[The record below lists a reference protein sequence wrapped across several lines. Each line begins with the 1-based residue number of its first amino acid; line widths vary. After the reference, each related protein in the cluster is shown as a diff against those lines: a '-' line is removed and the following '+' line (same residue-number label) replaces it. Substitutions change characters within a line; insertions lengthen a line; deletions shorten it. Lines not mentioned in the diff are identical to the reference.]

1 VSAPVDGTATA
12 APTGPRITGEDFRES
27 VRGIISPRRWA
38 RNVAHPL
45 KAVGEVAGSGPV
57 FALLILFG
65 LNCVDEL
72 DRTGFGILLPNV
84 RDAFGMSNTGILTLV
99 ALTLLGAFL
108 LQMPIAVWADRGNRV
123 FITLLGAATW
133 AAFSVMTGLS
143 TAIWM
148 LIIARAGAG
157 IGRAVVDPTHS
168 SLLSDWFPVD
178 RRPAVFSF
186 HRAANVLGQFL
197 GPLLAGGI
205 AYLTD
210 WRVPFLVFAVPTVVL
225 VVVGTRMKEP
235 IRGAQERLASGASAE
250 VVETE
255 EPVPSF
261 AESWR
266 LLWKIEVLRRIWYAV
281 PFLAVSLIG
290 FVSLASLLYSD
301 VYELD
306 ELQRGYLAA
315 VVEPFQLIGLA
326 IGARLG
332 TRLFLKDPSLI
343 FRLLRWVSFTAAA
356 LAAGFAYAP
365 NIGLAVVF
373 NILLTADLAILLP
386 GILAT
391 LSLAIPA
398 RARAVGFSVASWW
411 AIPGLALLPL
421 IGWIGDNWG
430 TRLGMLVMTPIL
442 LIGGLMISSGGS
454 VITRDIEDVWRSST
468 ARSQALLERR
478 EGRSK
483 LLLVRD
489 LNVGYDGLQ
498 VLFDVNMDVA
508 EGEVVAL
515 LGTNGAGKSTLLRAI
530 TGITE
535 ADFGAVIFDGRDIT
549 HAPPNEIAALGVA
562 SVPGGA
568 GVFPGLTVR
577 ENLRSAGWLVRRDR
591 RLMEERI
598 EEVLDVFP
606 ILRDRLEEPAS
617 NLSGGQQQMLALGMA
632 LLARPQLLIIDELS
646 LGLAPVVVSK
656 LAELVRQVAAGGTTV
671 LLVEQSVNV
680 ALGMAST
687 AYFMERG
694 RVQFSGPAEELL
706 ERPDLLRAVFL
717 TESALHGDGAPAA
730 NNGAATNGAATNGAA
745 TNRSGTAVPGAGAAA
760 PNGVVAPN
768 GASQPDGRGIERP
781 TVPAPTAPAAT
792 ASDTPALQ
800 LVGITRRFGGINA
813 VDDVSLE
820 VTPGEIVGL
829 IGQNGAGKTTIL
841 DLVSGFQPLDGGR
854 ILLAGRDV
862 SHLSPAHRARIGLGR
877 TFQGGRLFSGLT
889 VAETVAVSLDRS
901 VAVKDP
907 VNAALRLPAAYDS
920 EVAVGRR
927 VRQLLELFGLMDYR
941 DSFTAELS
949 TGTRRIVELACVVG
963 HQPSVLLL
971 DEPAGGVA
979 QKEVEQLGALL
990 RRICDELGC
999 AMLVIEH
1006 DMPLVAGL
1014 ADRLVALE
1022 TGAVIAEGE
1031 PAAVLAD
1038 PRVIASYL
1046 GDDQLAVARSG
1057 SRGGGSVG
1065 TGAGDEVPG
1074 GT

>member
-1 VSAPVDGTATA
+1 MNGAGHHGVTE
-12 APTGPRITGEDFRES
+12 PRISAEDLRES
-27 VRGIISPRRWA
+27 VRGIVSPRRWSA
-38 RNVAHPL
+38 TLAHPIR
-45 KAVGEVAGSGPV
+45 AVGEVAGSGPV

-108 LQMPIAVWADRGNRV
+108 MQMPIAVWADRGNRV

-133 AAFSVMTGLS
+133 AAFSIMTGLS

-148 LIIARAGAG
+148 LIVARAGAG
-157 IGRAVVDPTHS
+157 IGRAVVDPTHA

-210 WRVPFLVFAVPTVVL
+210 WRVPFLVFAVPTVIL
-225 VVVGTRMKEP
+225 VVLGTRMKEP
-235 IRGAQERLASGASAE
+235 IRGAQERRASGASDE

-255 EPVPSF
+255 EPIPSF

-301 VYELD
+301 VYRLD

-315 VVEPFQLIGLA
+315 VVEPFQLLGLA
-326 IGARLG
+326 VGARLG
-332 TRLFLKDPSLI
+332 TRLFLKSPALI
-343 FRLLRWVSFTAAA
+343 FRLLRWVSFIAAA

-365 NIGLAVVF
+365 NIAVAVVF
-373 NILLTADLAILLP
+373 NVLLTADLAILLP

-442 LIGGLMISSGGS
+442 LVGGLMISSGGS
-454 VITRDIEDVWRSST
+454 VIQRDIEDVWKSST

-478 EGRSK
+478 AGRSK

-498 VLFDVNMDVA
+498 VLFDVNMEIA
-508 EGEVVAL
+508 EGEIVAL

-562 SVPGGA
+562 SMPGGA
-568 GVFPGLTVR
+568 GVFPGLSVR

-591 RLMEERI
+591 PVLDARTA
-598 EEVLDVFP
+598 EVLEVFP
-606 ILRDRLEEPAS
+606 VLAERLEEPAS
-617 NLSGGQQQMLALGMA
+617 NLSGGQQQMLALAMA
-632 LLARPQLLIIDELS
+632 LLSRPKLLIIDELS
-646 LGLAPVVVSK
+646 LGLAPVVVGK
-656 LAELVRQVAAGGTTV
+656 LVELVREVAAGGTTV

-680 ALGMAST
+680 ALGMAGT

-706 ERPDLLRAVFL
+706 NRPDLLRAVFL
-717 TESALHGDGAPAA
+717 AESVAAAGANDGASGG
-730 NNGAATNGAATNGAA
+730 NGTGPDT
-745 TNRSGTAVPGAGAAA
+745 RPEEPPIGAG
-760 PNGVVAPN
+760 
-768 GASQPDGRGIERP
+768 
-781 TVPAPTAPAAT
+781 
-792 ASDTPALQ
+792 PALE
-800 LVGITRRFGGINA
+800 LVAVTRRFGGINA
-813 VDDVSLE
+813 VDQVSLS
-820 VTPGEIVGL
+820 VAPGEIVGL

-841 DLVSGFQPLDGGR
+841 DLISGFQPLDGGR
-854 ILLAGRDV
+854 ILLNGYDL
-862 SHLSPAHRARIGLGR
+862 SHLSAAHRARHGLGR
-877 TFQGGRLFSGLT
+877 TFQGGRLFPGLT

-907 VNAALRLPAAYDS
+907 INAALRLPAAHDS

-941 DSFTAELS
+941 DSFTSELS

-990 RRICDELGC
+990 GRIRSELGC

-1022 TGAVIAEGE
+1022 TGAVIAEGA
-1031 PAAVLAD
+1031 PTDVLAD

-1046 GDDQLAVARSG
+1046 GDDHLAVARSG
-1057 SRGGGSVG
+1057 H
-1065 TGAGDEVPG
+1065 TN
-1074 GT
+1074 

>member
-1 VSAPVDGTATA
+1 MNGAGHHGVTE
-12 APTGPRITGEDFRES
+12 PRISAEDLRES
-27 VRGIISPRRWA
+27 VRGIVSPRRWA
-38 RNVAHPL
+38 ATLAHPIR
-45 KAVGEVAGSGPV
+45 AVGEVAGSGPV

-99 ALTLLGAFL
+99 ALTMLGAFL
-108 LQMPIAVWADRGNRV
+108 MQMPIAVWADRGNRV

-133 AAFSVMTGLS
+133 AAFSIMTGLS

-148 LIIARAGAG
+148 LIVARAGAG
-157 IGRAVVDPTHS
+157 IGRAVVDPTHA

-210 WRVPFLVFAVPTVVL
+210 WRVPFLVFAVPTVIL
-225 VVVGTRMKEP
+225 VVLGTRMKEP
-235 IRGAQERLASGASAE
+235 IRGAQERRASGASDE

-255 EPVPSF
+255 EPIPSF

-301 VYELD
+301 VYRLD

-315 VVEPFQLIGLA
+315 VVEPFQLLGLA
-326 IGARLG
+326 VGARLG
-332 TRLFLKDPSLI
+332 TRLFLKSPALI
-343 FRLLRWVSFTAAA
+343 FRLLRWVSFVAAA

-365 NIGLAVVF
+365 NIAVAVVF
-373 NILLTADLAILLP
+373 NVLLTADLAILLP

-442 LIGGLMISSGGS
+442 LVGGLMISSGGS
-454 VITRDIEDVWRSST
+454 VIQRDIEDVWKSST

-478 EGRSK
+478 AGRSK

-498 VLFDVNMDVA
+498 VLFDVNMEIA
-508 EGEVVAL
+508 EGEIVAL

-562 SVPGGA
+562 SMPGGA
-568 GVFPGLTVR
+568 GVFPGLSVR

-591 RLMEERI
+591 PELDARTA
-598 EEVLDVFP
+598 EVLEVFP
-606 ILRDRLEEPAS
+606 VLAERLEEPAS
-617 NLSGGQQQMLALGMA
+617 NLSGGQQQMLALAMA
-632 LLARPQLLIIDELS
+632 LLSRPKLLIIDELS
-646 LGLAPVVVSK
+646 LGLAPVVVGK
-656 LAELVRQVAAGGTTV
+656 LAELVRDVAAGGTTV

-680 ALGMAST
+680 ALGMAGT

-694 RVQFSGPAEELL
+694 RVQFSGPAAELL
-706 ERPDLLRAVFL
+706 NRPDLLRAVFL
-717 TESALHGDGAPAA
+717 AESVAAAGANDGGTGNGTGPDARPAQ
-730 NNGAATNGAATNGAA
+730 
-745 TNRSGTAVPGAGAAA
+745 PPIGAGPAMEL
-760 PNGVVAPN
+760 VA
-768 GASQPDGRGIERP
+768 
-781 TVPAPTAPAAT
+781 V
-792 ASDTPALQ
+792 
-800 LVGITRRFGGINA
+800 TRRFGGINA
-813 VDDVSLE
+813 VDQVSLS
-820 VTPGEIVGL
+820 VAPGEIVGL

-841 DLVSGFQPLDGGR
+841 DLISGFQPLDGGR
-854 ILLAGRDV
+854 ILLNGHDL
-862 SHLSPAHRARIGLGR
+862 SHLSAAQRARHGLGR

-907 VNAALRLPAAYDS
+907 INAALRLPAAHDS
-920 EVAVGRR
+920 ELAIGRR

-990 RRICDELGC
+990 GRIRSELGC

-1022 TGAVIAEGE
+1022 TGAVIAEGT
-1031 PAAVLAD
+1031 PSDVLAD

-1046 GDDQLAVARSG
+1046 GDDHLAVARSG
-1057 SRGGGSVG
+1057 H
-1065 TGAGDEVPG
+1065 TN
-1074 GT
+1074 

>member
-1 VSAPVDGTATA
+1 MNGAGHHGVTE
-12 APTGPRITGEDFRES
+12 PRISAEDLRES
-27 VRGIISPRRWA
+27 VRGIVSPRRWA
-38 RNVAHPL
+38 ATLAHPIR
-45 KAVGEVAGSGPV
+45 AVGEVAGSGPV

-99 ALTLLGAFL
+99 ALTMLGAFL
-108 LQMPIAVWADRGNRV
+108 MQMPIAVWADRGNRV

-133 AAFSVMTGLS
+133 AAFSIMTGLS

-148 LIIARAGAG
+148 LIVARAGAG
-157 IGRAVVDPTHS
+157 IGRAVVDPTHA

-210 WRVPFLVFAVPTVVL
+210 WRVPFLVFAVPTVIL
-225 VVVGTRMKEP
+225 VVLGTRMKEP
-235 IRGAQERLASGASAE
+235 IRGAQERRASGASDE

-255 EPVPSF
+255 EPIPSF

-301 VYELD
+301 VYRLD

-315 VVEPFQLIGLA
+315 VVEPFQLLGLA
-326 IGARLG
+326 VGARLG
-332 TRLFLKDPSLI
+332 TRLFLKSPALI
-343 FRLLRWVSFTAAA
+343 FRLLRWVSFIAAV

-365 NIGLAVVF
+365 NIAVAVVF

-442 LIGGLMISSGGS
+442 LVGGLMISSGGS
-454 VITRDIEDVWRSST
+454 VIQRDIEDVWKSST

-478 EGRSK
+478 AGRSK

-498 VLFDVNMDVA
+498 VLFDVNMEIA
-508 EGEVVAL
+508 EGEIVAL

-562 SVPGGA
+562 SMPGGA
-568 GVFPGLTVR
+568 GVFPGLSVR

-591 RLMEERI
+591 PELDARTA
-598 EEVLDVFP
+598 EVLEVFP
-606 ILRDRLEEPAS
+606 VLAERLEEPAS
-617 NLSGGQQQMLALGMA
+617 NLSGGQQQMLALAMA
-632 LLARPQLLIIDELS
+632 LLSRPKLLIIDELS
-646 LGLAPVVVSK
+646 LGLAPVVVGK
-656 LAELVRQVAAGGTTV
+656 LAELVRDVAAGGTTV

-680 ALGMAST
+680 ALGMAGT

-706 ERPDLLRAVFL
+706 NRPDLLRAVFL
-717 TESALHGDGAPAA
+717 AESVAAAGANDGGTGNGTGSDARPAP
-730 NNGAATNGAATNGAA
+730 
-745 TNRSGTAVPGAGAAA
+745 PPIGAG
-760 PNGVVAPN
+760 
-768 GASQPDGRGIERP
+768 
-781 TVPAPTAPAAT
+781 
-792 ASDTPALQ
+792 PALE
-800 LVGITRRFGGINA
+800 LVAVTRRFGGINA
-813 VDDVSLE
+813 VDQVSLS
-820 VTPGEIVGL
+820 VAPGEIVGL

-841 DLVSGFQPLDGGR
+841 DLISGFQPLDGGR
-854 ILLAGRDV
+854 ILLNGHDL
-862 SHLSPAHRARIGLGR
+862 SHLSAAQRARHGLGR

-907 VNAALRLPAAYDS
+907 INAALRLPAAHDS
-920 EVAVGRR
+920 ELAIGRR

-990 RRICDELGC
+990 GRIRSELGC

-1022 TGAVIAEGE
+1022 TGAVIAEGT
-1031 PAAVLAD
+1031 PTDVLAD

-1046 GDDQLAVARSG
+1046 GDDHLAVARSG
-1057 SRGGGSVG
+1057 H
-1065 TGAGDEVPG
+1065 TN
-1074 GT
+1074 

>member
-1 VSAPVDGTATA
+1 MSAPVDTVPEAE
-12 APTGPRITGEDFRES
+12 GPRITREDFRES
-27 VRGIISPRRWA
+27 VRGIVSPRRWA
-38 RNVAHPL
+38 RNVAHPI

-57 FALLILFG
+57 FALLVLFG

-108 LQMPIAVWADRGNRV
+108 MQMPIAIWADRGNRV

-148 LIIARAGAG
+148 LIVARAGAG

-168 SLLSDWFPVD
+168 SLLSDWFAVD

-225 VVVGTRMKEP
+225 VIVGTRMKEP
-235 IRGAQERLASGASAE
+235 LRGAQERRASGASEE

-255 EPVPSF
+255 EPIPSF

-266 LLWKIEVLRRIWYAV
+266 LLWKIDVLRRIWYAV

-301 VYELD
+301 VYDLD

-315 VVEPFQLIGLA
+315 VVAPVQLIGLA

-332 TRLFLKDPSLI
+332 TRLFLKDPALI
-343 FRLLRWVSFTAAA
+343 FRLLRWVSFTAAI

-365 NIGLAVVF
+365 TIGLAVVF

-442 LIGGLMISSGGS
+442 LVGGLMISSGGS
-454 VITRDIEDVWRSST
+454 VIKRDIEDVWKSST

-478 EGRSK
+478 AGRSK

-498 VLFDVNMDVA
+498 VLFDVNMDIA

-577 ENLRSAGWLVRRDR
+577 ENLRSAGWLVRKDR
-591 RLMEERI
+591 ALMEQRVD
-598 EEVLDVFP
+598 EVLEVFP
-606 ILRDRLEEPAS
+606 ILRERLDEPAS

-632 LLARPQLLIIDELS
+632 LLARPKLLIIDELS
-646 LGLAPVVVSK
+646 LGLAPVVVAK
-656 LAELVRQVAAGGTTV
+656 LAELVREVAAAGTTV

-694 RVQFSGPAEELL
+694 KVQFSGPAEELL
-706 ERPDLLRAVFL
+706 DRPDLLRAVFL
-717 TESALHGDGAPAA
+717 SESALHGNGAAP
-730 NNGAATNGAATNGAA
+730 NGAATPNGSGNGTVAE
-745 TNRSGTAVPGAGAAA
+745 PAA
-760 PNGVVAPN
+760 PNGQAAPVAAAP
-768 GASQPDGRGIERP
+768 GADA
-781 TVPAPTAPAAT
+781 APTE
-792 ASDTPALQ
+792 PALQ
-800 LVGITRRFGGINA
+800 LIGLTRRFGGINA
-813 VDDVSLE
+813 VDGVSLD
-820 VTPGEIVGL
+820 VAPGEIVGL

-854 ILLAGRDV
+854 ILIGGRDL
-862 SHLSPAHRARIGLGR
+862 SHLSAAQRARIGLGR
-877 TFQGGRLFSGLT
+877 TFQGGRLFAGLT

-907 VNAALRLPAAYDS
+907 INAALRLPASYDS

-990 RRICDELGC
+990 RRIRDELGC

-1022 TGAVIAEGE
+1022 TGAVIAEGD
-1031 PAAVLAD
+1031 PTAVLTD
-1038 PRVIASYL
+1038 PRVVASYL

-1057 SRGGGSVG
+1057 STASWADGDGG
-1065 TGAGDEVPG
+1065 
-1074 GT
+1074 

>member
-1 VSAPVDGTATA
+1 MNGAGHHGVTE
-12 APTGPRITGEDFRES
+12 PRISAEDLRES
-27 VRGIISPRRWA
+27 VRGIVSPRRWSA
-38 RNVAHPL
+38 TLAHPIR
-45 KAVGEVAGSGPV
+45 AVGEVAGSGPV
-57 FALLILFG
+57 YALLILFG

-108 LQMPIAVWADRGNRV
+108 MQMPIAVWADRGNRV

-133 AAFSVMTGLS
+133 AAFSIMTGLS

-148 LIIARAGAG
+148 LIVARAGAG
-157 IGRAVVDPTHS
+157 IGRAVVDPTHA

-210 WRVPFLVFAVPTVVL
+210 WRVPFLVFAVPTVIL
-225 VVVGTRMKEP
+225 VVLGTRMKEP
-235 IRGAQERLASGASAE
+235 IRGAQERRASGASDE

-255 EPVPSF
+255 EPIPSF

-301 VYELD
+301 VYRLD

-315 VVEPFQLIGLA
+315 VVEPFQLLGLA
-326 IGARLG
+326 VGARLG
-332 TRLFLKDPSLI
+332 TRLFLKSPALI
-343 FRLLRWVSFTAAA
+343 FRLLRWVSFIAAA

-365 NIGLAVVF
+365 NIAVAVVF
-373 NILLTADLAILLP
+373 NVLLTADLAILLP

-442 LIGGLMISSGGS
+442 LVGGLMISSGGS
-454 VITRDIEDVWRSST
+454 VIQRDIEDVWKSST

-478 EGRSK
+478 AGRSK

-498 VLFDVNMDVA
+498 VLFDVNMEIA
-508 EGEVVAL
+508 EGEIVAL

-562 SVPGGA
+562 SMPGGA
-568 GVFPGLTVR
+568 GVFPGLSVR

-591 RLMEERI
+591 PVLDARTA
-598 EEVLDVFP
+598 EVLEVFP
-606 ILRDRLEEPAS
+606 VLAERLEEPAS
-617 NLSGGQQQMLALGMA
+617 NLSGGQQQMLALAMA
-632 LLARPQLLIIDELS
+632 LLSRPKLLIIDELS
-646 LGLAPVVVSK
+646 LGLAPVVVGK
-656 LAELVRQVAAGGTTV
+656 LAELVREVAAGGTTV

-680 ALGMAST
+680 ALGMAGT

-706 ERPDLLRAVFL
+706 NRPDLLRAVFL
-717 TESALHGDGAPAA
+717 AESVAAAGANDGANGGNGTGPDTRPAEPPINA
-730 NNGAATNGAATNGAA
+730 
-745 TNRSGTAVPGAGAAA
+745 
-760 PNGVVAPN
+760 
-768 GASQPDGRGIERP
+768 D
-781 TVPAPTAPAAT
+781 
-792 ASDTPALQ
+792 PALE
-800 LVGITRRFGGINA
+800 LVAVTRRFGGINA
-813 VDDVSLE
+813 VDQVSLSIA
-820 VTPGEIVGL
+820 PGEIVGL

-841 DLVSGFQPLDGGR
+841 DLISGFQPLDGGR
-854 ILLAGRDV
+854 ILLNGHDL
-862 SHLSPAHRARIGLGR
+862 SHLSAAQRARHGLGR

-907 VNAALRLPAAYDS
+907 INAALRLPAAHDS

-990 RRICDELGC
+990 GRIRSELGC

-1022 TGAVIAEGE
+1022 TGAVIAEGA
-1031 PAAVLAD
+1031 PTDVLAD

-1046 GDDQLAVARSG
+1046 GDDHLAVARSG
-1057 SRGGGSVG
+1057 H
-1065 TGAGDEVPG
+1065 TN
-1074 GT
+1074 

>member
-1 VSAPVDGTATA
+1 MNGAGHHGVTE
-12 APTGPRITGEDFRES
+12 PRISAEDLRES
-27 VRGIISPRRWA
+27 VRGIVSPRRWA
-38 RNVAHPL
+38 ATLAHPIR
-45 KAVGEVAGSGPV
+45 AVGEVAGSGPV

-99 ALTLLGAFL
+99 ALTMLGAFL
-108 LQMPIAVWADRGNRV
+108 MQMPIAVWADRGNRV

-133 AAFSVMTGLS
+133 AAFSIMTGLS

-148 LIIARAGAG
+148 LIVARAGAG
-157 IGRAVVDPTHS
+157 IGRAVVDPTHA

-210 WRVPFLVFAVPTVVL
+210 WRVPFLVFAVPTVIL
-225 VVVGTRMKEP
+225 VVLGTRMKEP
-235 IRGAQERLASGASAE
+235 IRGAQERRASGASDE

-255 EPVPSF
+255 EPIPSF

-301 VYELD
+301 VYRLD

-315 VVEPFQLIGLA
+315 VVEPFQLLGLA
-326 IGARLG
+326 VGARLG
-332 TRLFLKDPSLI
+332 TRLFLKSPALI
-343 FRLLRWVSFTAAA
+343 FRLLRWVSFIAAV

-365 NIGLAVVF
+365 NIAVAVVF

-442 LIGGLMISSGGS
+442 LVGGLMISSGGS
-454 VITRDIEDVWRSST
+454 VIQRDIEDVWKSST

-478 EGRSK
+478 AGRSK

-498 VLFDVNMDVA
+498 VLFDVNMEIA
-508 EGEVVAL
+508 EGEIVAL

-562 SVPGGA
+562 SMPGGA
-568 GVFPGLTVR
+568 GVFPGLSVR

-591 RLMEERI
+591 PELDARTA
-598 EEVLDVFP
+598 EVLEVFP
-606 ILRDRLEEPAS
+606 VLAERLEEPAS
-617 NLSGGQQQMLALGMA
+617 NLSGGQQQMLALAMA
-632 LLARPQLLIIDELS
+632 LLSRPKLLIIDELS
-646 LGLAPVVVSK
+646 LGLAPVVVGK
-656 LAELVRQVAAGGTTV
+656 LAELVRDVAAGGTTV

-680 ALGMAST
+680 ALGMAGT

-706 ERPDLLRAVFL
+706 NRPDLLRAVFL
-717 TESALHGDGAPAA
+717 AESVAAAGANDGGTGNGTGSDARPAP
-730 NNGAATNGAATNGAA
+730 
-745 TNRSGTAVPGAGAAA
+745 PPIGAG
-760 PNGVVAPN
+760 
-768 GASQPDGRGIERP
+768 
-781 TVPAPTAPAAT
+781 
-792 ASDTPALQ
+792 PALE
-800 LVGITRRFGGINA
+800 LVAVTRRFGGINA
-813 VDDVSLE
+813 VDQVSLS
-820 VTPGEIVGL
+820 VAPGEIVGL

-841 DLVSGFQPLDGGR
+841 DLISGFQPLDGGR
-854 ILLAGRDV
+854 ILLNGHDL
-862 SHLSPAHRARIGLGR
+862 SHLSAAQRARHGLGR

-907 VNAALRLPAAYDS
+907 INAALRLPAAHDS
-920 EVAVGRR
+920 EVAIGRR

-990 RRICDELGC
+990 GRIRSELGC

-1022 TGAVIAEGE
+1022 TGAVIAEGT
-1031 PAAVLAD
+1031 PTDVLAD

-1046 GDDQLAVARSG
+1046 GDDHLAVARSG
-1057 SRGGGSVG
+1057 H
-1065 TGAGDEVPG
+1065 TN
-1074 GT
+1074 

>member
-1 VSAPVDGTATA
+1 MNGAGHHGVTE
-12 APTGPRITGEDFRES
+12 PRISAEDLRES
-27 VRGIISPRRWA
+27 VRGIVSPRRWSA
-38 RNVAHPL
+38 TLAHPIR
-45 KAVGEVAGSGPV
+45 AVGEVAGSGPV
-57 FALLILFG
+57 YALLILFG

-108 LQMPIAVWADRGNRV
+108 MQMPIAVWADRGNRV

-133 AAFSVMTGLS
+133 AAFSIMTGLS

-148 LIIARAGAG
+148 LIVARAGAG
-157 IGRAVVDPTHS
+157 IGRAVVDPTHA

-210 WRVPFLVFAVPTVVL
+210 WRVPFLVFAVPTVIL
-225 VVVGTRMKEP
+225 VVLGTRMKEP
-235 IRGAQERLASGASAE
+235 IRGAQERRASGASDE

-255 EPVPSF
+255 EPIPSF

-301 VYELD
+301 VYRLD

-315 VVEPFQLIGLA
+315 VVEPFQLLGLA
-326 IGARLG
+326 VGARLG
-332 TRLFLKDPSLI
+332 TRLFLKSPALI
-343 FRLLRWVSFTAAA
+343 FRLLRWVSFVAAA

-365 NIGLAVVF
+365 NIAVAVVF
-373 NILLTADLAILLP
+373 NVLLTADLAILLP

-442 LIGGLMISSGGS
+442 LVGGLMISSGGS
-454 VITRDIEDVWRSST
+454 VIQRDIEDVWKSST

-478 EGRSK
+478 AGRSK

-498 VLFDVNMDVA
+498 VLFDVNMEIA
-508 EGEVVAL
+508 EGEIVAL

-562 SVPGGA
+562 SMPGGA
-568 GVFPGLTVR
+568 GVFPGLSVR

-591 RLMEERI
+591 PVLDARTA
-598 EEVLDVFP
+598 EVLEVFP
-606 ILRDRLEEPAS
+606 VLAERLEEPAS
-617 NLSGGQQQMLALGMA
+617 NLSGGQQQMLALAMA
-632 LLARPQLLIIDELS
+632 LLSRPKLLIIDELS
-646 LGLAPVVVSK
+646 LGLAPVVVGK
-656 LAELVRQVAAGGTTV
+656 LAELVREVAAGGTTV

-680 ALGMAST
+680 ALGMAGT

-706 ERPDLLRAVFL
+706 NRPDLLRAVFL
-717 TESALHGDGAPAA
+717 AESVAAAGANDGASGG
-730 NNGAATNGAATNGAA
+730 NGTGPDT
-745 TNRSGTAVPGAGAAA
+745 RPEEPPIGAG
-760 PNGVVAPN
+760 
-768 GASQPDGRGIERP
+768 
-781 TVPAPTAPAAT
+781 
-792 ASDTPALQ
+792 PALE
-800 LVGITRRFGGINA
+800 LVAVTRRFGGINA
-813 VDDVSLE
+813 VDQVSLS
-820 VTPGEIVGL
+820 VAPGEIVGL

-841 DLVSGFQPLDGGR
+841 DLISGFQPLDGGR
-854 ILLAGRDV
+854 ILLNGHDL
-862 SHLSPAHRARIGLGR
+862 SHLSAAQRARHGLGR

-907 VNAALRLPAAYDS
+907 INAALRLPAAHDS

-990 RRICDELGC
+990 GRIRSELGC

-1022 TGAVIAEGE
+1022 TGAVIAEGA
-1031 PAAVLAD
+1031 PTDVLAD

-1046 GDDQLAVARSG
+1046 GDDHLAVARSG
-1057 SRGGGSVG
+1057 H
-1065 TGAGDEVPG
+1065 TN
-1074 GT
+1074 

>member
-1 VSAPVDGTATA
+1 MNGAGHHGVTE
-12 APTGPRITGEDFRES
+12 PRISAEDLRES
-27 VRGIISPRRWA
+27 VRGIVSPRRWA
-38 RNVAHPL
+38 ATLAHPIR
-45 KAVGEVAGSGPV
+45 AVGEVAGSGPV

-99 ALTLLGAFL
+99 ALTMLGAFL
-108 LQMPIAVWADRGNRV
+108 MQMPIAVWADRGNRV

-133 AAFSVMTGLS
+133 AAFSIMTGLS

-148 LIIARAGAG
+148 LIVARAGAG
-157 IGRAVVDPTHS
+157 IGRAVVDPTHA

-210 WRVPFLVFAVPTVVL
+210 WRVPFLVFAVPTVIL
-225 VVVGTRMKEP
+225 VVLGTRMKEP
-235 IRGAQERLASGASAE
+235 IRGAQERRASGASDE

-255 EPVPSF
+255 EPIPSF

-301 VYELD
+301 VYRLD

-315 VVEPFQLIGLA
+315 VVEPFQLLGLA
-326 IGARLG
+326 VGARLG
-332 TRLFLKDPSLI
+332 TRLFLKSPALI
-343 FRLLRWVSFTAAA
+343 FRLLRWVSFVAAA

-365 NIGLAVVF
+365 NIAVAVVF
-373 NILLTADLAILLP
+373 NVLLTADLAILLP

-442 LIGGLMISSGGS
+442 LVGGLMISSGGS
-454 VITRDIEDVWRSST
+454 VIQRDIEDVWKSST

-478 EGRSK
+478 AGRSK

-498 VLFDVNMDVA
+498 VLFDVNMEIA
-508 EGEVVAL
+508 EGEIVAL

-562 SVPGGA
+562 SMPGGA
-568 GVFPGLTVR
+568 GVFPGLSVR

-591 RLMEERI
+591 PELDARTA
-598 EEVLDVFP
+598 EVLEVFP
-606 ILRDRLEEPAS
+606 VLAERLEEPAS
-617 NLSGGQQQMLALGMA
+617 NLSGGQQQMLALAMA
-632 LLARPQLLIIDELS
+632 LLSRPKLLIIDELS
-646 LGLAPVVVSK
+646 LGLAPVVVGK
-656 LAELVRQVAAGGTTV
+656 LVELVREVAAGGTTV

-680 ALGMAST
+680 ALGMAGT

-706 ERPDLLRAVFL
+706 NRPDLLRAVFL
-717 TESALHGDGAPAA
+717 AESVAAAGANDGGTGNGTGPDARPAQ
-730 NNGAATNGAATNGAA
+730 
-745 TNRSGTAVPGAGAAA
+745 PPIGAGPAMEL
-760 PNGVVAPN
+760 VA
-768 GASQPDGRGIERP
+768 
-781 TVPAPTAPAAT
+781 V
-792 ASDTPALQ
+792 
-800 LVGITRRFGGINA
+800 TRRFGGINA
-813 VDDVSLE
+813 VDQVSLS
-820 VTPGEIVGL
+820 VAPGEIVGL

-841 DLVSGFQPLDGGR
+841 DLISGFQPLDGGR
-854 ILLAGRDV
+854 ILLNGHDL
-862 SHLSPAHRARIGLGR
+862 SHLSAAQRARHGLGR

-907 VNAALRLPAAYDS
+907 INAALRLPAAHDS
-920 EVAVGRR
+920 ELAIGRR

-990 RRICDELGC
+990 GRIRSELGC

-1022 TGAVIAEGE
+1022 TGAVIAEGT
-1031 PAAVLAD
+1031 PSDVLAD

-1046 GDDQLAVARSG
+1046 GDDHLAVARSG
-1057 SRGGGSVG
+1057 H
-1065 TGAGDEVPG
+1065 TN
-1074 GT
+1074 

>member
-1 VSAPVDGTATA
+1 MNGAGHHGVTE
-12 APTGPRITGEDFRES
+12 PRISAEDLRES
-27 VRGIISPRRWA
+27 VRGIVSPRRWSA
-38 RNVAHPL
+38 TLAHPIR
-45 KAVGEVAGSGPV
+45 AVGEVAGSGPV
-57 FALLILFG
+57 YALLILFG

-108 LQMPIAVWADRGNRV
+108 MQMPIAVWADRGNRV

-133 AAFSVMTGLS
+133 AAFSIMTGLS

-148 LIIARAGAG
+148 LIVARAGAG
-157 IGRAVVDPTHS
+157 IGRAVVDPTHA

-210 WRVPFLVFAVPTVVL
+210 WRVPFLVFAVPTVIL
-225 VVVGTRMKEP
+225 VVLGTRMKEP
-235 IRGAQERLASGASAE
+235 IRGAQERRASGASDE

-255 EPVPSF
+255 EPIPSF

-301 VYELD
+301 VYRLD

-315 VVEPFQLIGLA
+315 VVEPFQLLGLA
-326 IGARLG
+326 VGARLG
-332 TRLFLKDPSLI
+332 TRLFLKSPALI
-343 FRLLRWVSFTAAA
+343 FRLLRWVSFVAAA

-365 NIGLAVVF
+365 NIAVAVVF
-373 NILLTADLAILLP
+373 NVLLTADLAILLP

-442 LIGGLMISSGGS
+442 LVGGLMISSGGS
-454 VITRDIEDVWRSST
+454 VIQRDIEDVWKSST

-478 EGRSK
+478 AGRSK

-498 VLFDVNMDVA
+498 VLFDVNMEIA
-508 EGEVVAL
+508 EGEIVAL

-562 SVPGGA
+562 SMPGGA
-568 GVFPGLTVR
+568 GVFPGLSVR

-591 RLMEERI
+591 PELDARTA
-598 EEVLDVFP
+598 EVLEVFP
-606 ILRDRLEEPAS
+606 VLAERLEEPAS
-617 NLSGGQQQMLALGMA
+617 NLSGGQQQMLALAMA
-632 LLARPQLLIIDELS
+632 LLSRPKLLIIDELS
-646 LGLAPVVVSK
+646 LGLAPVVVGK
-656 LAELVRQVAAGGTTV
+656 LAELVREVAAGGTTV

-680 ALGMAST
+680 ALGMAGT

-706 ERPDLLRAVFL
+706 NRPDLLRAVFL
-717 TESALHGDGAPAA
+717 AESVAAAGANDGASGG
-730 NNGAATNGAATNGAA
+730 NGTGPDT
-745 TNRSGTAVPGAGAAA
+745 RPEEPPIGAG
-760 PNGVVAPN
+760 
-768 GASQPDGRGIERP
+768 
-781 TVPAPTAPAAT
+781 
-792 ASDTPALQ
+792 PALE
-800 LVGITRRFGGINA
+800 LVAVTRRFGGINA
-813 VDDVSLE
+813 VDQVSLS
-820 VTPGEIVGL
+820 VAPGEIVGL

-841 DLVSGFQPLDGGR
+841 DLISGFQPLDGGR
-854 ILLAGRDV
+854 ILLNGYDL
-862 SHLSPAHRARIGLGR
+862 SHLSAAHRARHGLGR
-877 TFQGGRLFSGLT
+877 TFQGGRLFPGLT

-907 VNAALRLPAAYDS
+907 INAALRLPAAHDS

-941 DSFTAELS
+941 DSFTSELS

-990 RRICDELGC
+990 GRIRSELGC

-1022 TGAVIAEGE
+1022 TGAVIAEGA
-1031 PAAVLAD
+1031 PTDVLAD

-1046 GDDQLAVARSG
+1046 GDDHLAVARSG
-1057 SRGGGSVG
+1057 H
-1065 TGAGDEVPG
+1065 TN
-1074 GT
+1074 

>member
-1 VSAPVDGTATA
+1 MNGAGHHGVTE
-12 APTGPRITGEDFRES
+12 PRISAEDLRES
-27 VRGIISPRRWA
+27 VRGIVSPRRWA
-38 RNVAHPL
+38 ATLAHPIR
-45 KAVGEVAGSGPV
+45 AVGEVAGSGPV

-108 LQMPIAVWADRGNRV
+108 MQMPIAVWADRGNRV

-133 AAFSVMTGLS
+133 AAFSIMTGLS

-148 LIIARAGAG
+148 LIVARAGAG
-157 IGRAVVDPTHS
+157 IGRAVVDPTHA

-210 WRVPFLVFAVPTVVL
+210 WRVPFLVFAVPTVIL
-225 VVVGTRMKEP
+225 VVLGTRMKEP
-235 IRGAQERLASGASAE
+235 IRGAQERRASGASDE

-255 EPVPSF
+255 EPIPSF

-301 VYELD
+301 VYRLD

-315 VVEPFQLIGLA
+315 VVEPFQLLGLA
-326 IGARLG
+326 VGARLG
-332 TRLFLKDPSLI
+332 TRLFLKSPALI
-343 FRLLRWVSFTAAA
+343 FRLLRWVSFVAAA

-365 NIGLAVVF
+365 NIAVAVVF
-373 NILLTADLAILLP
+373 NVLLTADLAILLP

-442 LIGGLMISSGGS
+442 LVGGLMISSGGS
-454 VITRDIEDVWRSST
+454 VIQRDIEDVWKSST

-478 EGRSK
+478 AGRSK

-498 VLFDVNMDVA
+498 VLFDVNMEIA
-508 EGEVVAL
+508 EGEIVAL

-562 SVPGGA
+562 SMPGGA
-568 GVFPGLTVR
+568 GVFPGLSVR

-591 RLMEERI
+591 PELDARTA
-598 EEVLDVFP
+598 EVLEVFP
-606 ILRDRLEEPAS
+606 VLAERLEEPAS
-617 NLSGGQQQMLALGMA
+617 NLSGGQQQMLALAMA
-632 LLARPQLLIIDELS
+632 LLSRPKLLIIDELS
-646 LGLAPVVVSK
+646 LGLAPVVVGK
-656 LAELVRQVAAGGTTV
+656 LVELVREVAAGGTTV

-680 ALGMAST
+680 ALGMAGT

-706 ERPDLLRAVFL
+706 NRPDLLRAVFL
-717 TESALHGDGAPAA
+717 AESVAAAGANDGASGG
-730 NNGAATNGAATNGAA
+730 NGTGPDT
-745 TNRSGTAVPGAGAAA
+745 RPEEPPIGAG
-760 PNGVVAPN
+760 
-768 GASQPDGRGIERP
+768 
-781 TVPAPTAPAAT
+781 
-792 ASDTPALQ
+792 PALE
-800 LVGITRRFGGINA
+800 LVAVTRRFGGINA
-813 VDDVSLE
+813 VDQVSLS
-820 VTPGEIVGL
+820 VAPGEIVGL

-841 DLVSGFQPLDGGR
+841 DLISGFQPLDGGR
-854 ILLAGRDV
+854 ILLNGHDL
-862 SHLSPAHRARIGLGR
+862 SHLSAAQRARHGLGR
-877 TFQGGRLFSGLT
+877 TFQGGRLFPGLT

-907 VNAALRLPAAYDS
+907 INAALRLPAAHDS

-990 RRICDELGC
+990 GRIRSELGC

-1022 TGAVIAEGE
+1022 TGAVIAEGA
-1031 PAAVLAD
+1031 PTDVLAD

-1046 GDDQLAVARSG
+1046 GDDHLAVARSG
-1057 SRGGGSVG
+1057 H
-1065 TGAGDEVPG
+1065 TN
-1074 GT
+1074 

>member
-1 VSAPVDGTATA
+1 MNGAGHHGVTE
-12 APTGPRITGEDFRES
+12 PRISAEDLRES
-27 VRGIISPRRWA
+27 VRGIVSPRRWSA
-38 RNVAHPL
+38 TLAHPIR
-45 KAVGEVAGSGPV
+45 AVGEVAGSGPV

-108 LQMPIAVWADRGNRV
+108 MQMPIAVWADRGNRV

-133 AAFSVMTGLS
+133 AAFSIMTGLS

-148 LIIARAGAG
+148 LIVARAGAG
-157 IGRAVVDPTHS
+157 IGRAVVDPTHA

-210 WRVPFLVFAVPTVVL
+210 WRVPFLVFAVPTVIL
-225 VVVGTRMKEP
+225 VVLGTRMKEP
-235 IRGAQERLASGASAE
+235 IRGAQERRASGASDE

-255 EPVPSF
+255 EPIPSF

-301 VYELD
+301 VYRLD

-315 VVEPFQLIGLA
+315 VVEPFQLLGLA
-326 IGARLG
+326 VGARLG
-332 TRLFLKDPSLI
+332 TRLFLKSPALI
-343 FRLLRWVSFTAAA
+343 FRLLRWVSFIAAA

-365 NIGLAVVF
+365 NIAVAVVF
-373 NILLTADLAILLP
+373 NVLLTADLAILLP

-442 LIGGLMISSGGS
+442 LVGGLMISSGGS
-454 VITRDIEDVWRSST
+454 VIQRDIEDVWKSST

-478 EGRSK
+478 AGRSK

-498 VLFDVNMDVA
+498 VLFDVNMEIA
-508 EGEVVAL
+508 EGEIVAL

-562 SVPGGA
+562 SMPGGA
-568 GVFPGLTVR
+568 GVFPGLSVR

-591 RLMEERI
+591 PVLDARTA
-598 EEVLDVFP
+598 EVLEVFP
-606 ILRDRLEEPAS
+606 VLAERLEEPAS
-617 NLSGGQQQMLALGMA
+617 NLSGGQQQMLALAMA
-632 LLARPQLLIIDELS
+632 LLSRPKLLIIDELS
-646 LGLAPVVVSK
+646 LGLAPVVVGK
-656 LAELVRQVAAGGTTV
+656 LAELVREVAAGGTTV

-680 ALGMAST
+680 ALGMAGT

-706 ERPDLLRAVFL
+706 NRPDLLRAVFL
-717 TESALHGDGAPAA
+717 AESVAAAGANDGANGGNGTGPDTRPAEPPINA
-730 NNGAATNGAATNGAA
+730 
-745 TNRSGTAVPGAGAAA
+745 
-760 PNGVVAPN
+760 
-768 GASQPDGRGIERP
+768 D
-781 TVPAPTAPAAT
+781 
-792 ASDTPALQ
+792 PALE
-800 LVGITRRFGGINA
+800 LVAVTRRFGGINA
-813 VDDVSLE
+813 VDQVSLSIA
-820 VTPGEIVGL
+820 PGEIVGL

-841 DLVSGFQPLDGGR
+841 DLISGFQPLDGGR
-854 ILLAGRDV
+854 ILLNGHDL
-862 SHLSPAHRARIGLGR
+862 SHLSAAQRARHGLGR

-907 VNAALRLPAAYDS
+907 INAALRLPAAHDS

-990 RRICDELGC
+990 GRIRSELGC

-1022 TGAVIAEGE
+1022 TGAVIAEGA
-1031 PAAVLAD
+1031 PTDVLAD

-1046 GDDQLAVARSG
+1046 GDDHLAVARSG
-1057 SRGGGSVG
+1057 H
-1065 TGAGDEVPG
+1065 TN
-1074 GT
+1074 

>member
-1 VSAPVDGTATA
+1 MNGAGHHGVTE
-12 APTGPRITGEDFRES
+12 PRISAEDLRES
-27 VRGIISPRRWA
+27 VRGIVSPRRWSA
-38 RNVAHPL
+38 TLAHPIR
-45 KAVGEVAGSGPV
+45 AVGEVAGSGPV

-108 LQMPIAVWADRGNRV
+108 MQMPIAVWADRGNRV

-133 AAFSVMTGLS
+133 AAFSIMTGLS

-148 LIIARAGAG
+148 LIVARAGAG
-157 IGRAVVDPTHS
+157 IGRAVVDPTHA

-210 WRVPFLVFAVPTVVL
+210 WRVPFLVFAVPTVIL
-225 VVVGTRMKEP
+225 VVLGTRMKEP
-235 IRGAQERLASGASAE
+235 IRGAQERRASGASDE

-255 EPVPSF
+255 EPIPSF

-301 VYELD
+301 VYRLD

-315 VVEPFQLIGLA
+315 VVEPFQLLGLA
-326 IGARLG
+326 VGARLG
-332 TRLFLKDPSLI
+332 TRLFLKSPALI
-343 FRLLRWVSFTAAA
+343 FRLLRWVSFIAAA

-365 NIGLAVVF
+365 NIAVAVVF
-373 NILLTADLAILLP
+373 NVLLTADLAILLP

-442 LIGGLMISSGGS
+442 LVGGLMISSGGS
-454 VITRDIEDVWRSST
+454 VIQRDIEDVWKSST

-478 EGRSK
+478 AGRSK

-498 VLFDVNMDVA
+498 VLFDVNMEIA
-508 EGEVVAL
+508 EGEIVAL

-562 SVPGGA
+562 SMPGGA
-568 GVFPGLTVR
+568 GVFPGLSVR

-591 RLMEERI
+591 PVLDARTA
-598 EEVLDVFP
+598 EVLEVFP
-606 ILRDRLEEPAS
+606 VLAERLEEPAS
-617 NLSGGQQQMLALGMA
+617 NLSGGQQQMLALAMA
-632 LLARPQLLIIDELS
+632 LLSRPKLLIIDELS
-646 LGLAPVVVSK
+646 LGLAPVVVGK
-656 LAELVRQVAAGGTTV
+656 LAELVREVAAGGTTV

-680 ALGMAST
+680 ALGMAGT

-706 ERPDLLRAVFL
+706 NRPDLLRAVFL
-717 TESALHGDGAPAA
+717 AESVAAAGANDGASGG
-730 NNGAATNGAATNGAA
+730 NGTGPDT
-745 TNRSGTAVPGAGAAA
+745 RPEEPPIGAG
-760 PNGVVAPN
+760 
-768 GASQPDGRGIERP
+768 
-781 TVPAPTAPAAT
+781 
-792 ASDTPALQ
+792 PALE
-800 LVGITRRFGGINA
+800 LVAVTRRFGGINA
-813 VDDVSLE
+813 VDQVSLS
-820 VTPGEIVGL
+820 VAPGEIVGL

-841 DLVSGFQPLDGGR
+841 DLISGFQPLDGGR
-854 ILLAGRDV
+854 ILLNGHDL
-862 SHLSPAHRARIGLGR
+862 SHLSAAQRARHGLGR

-907 VNAALRLPAAYDS
+907 INAALRLPAAHDS

-990 RRICDELGC
+990 GRIRSELGC

-1014 ADRLVALE
+1014 ANRLVALE
-1022 TGAVIAEGE
+1022 TGAVIAEGT
-1031 PAAVLAD
+1031 PTDVLAD

-1046 GDDQLAVARSG
+1046 GDDHLAVARSG
-1057 SRGGGSVG
+1057 H
-1065 TGAGDEVPG
+1065 TN
-1074 GT
+1074 

>member
-1 VSAPVDGTATA
+1 MTSAHEAPPPTTA
-12 APTGPRITGEDFRES
+12 RITGEDLRES
-27 VRGIISPRRWA
+27 VRGIVSPRRWA
-38 RNVAHPL
+38 RNIAHPVR
-45 KAVGEVAGSGPV
+45 AVGEVAGSGPV
-57 FALLILFG
+57 FALLVLFG

-108 LQMPIAVWADRGNRV
+108 MQMPIAVWADRGNRV
-123 FITLLGAATW
+123 LITLLGAATW

-148 LIIARAGAG
+148 LIVARAGAG
-157 IGRAVVDPTHS
+157 IGRAVVDPTHA

-210 WRVPFLVFAVPTVVL
+210 WRVPFLIFAVPTVVL

-235 IRGAQERLASGASAE
+235 IRGAQERLASGASEE
-250 VVETE
+250 VANTE
-255 EPVPSF
+255 EPIPSF

-281 PFLAVSLIG
+281 PFLAVALIG

-301 VYELD
+301 VYRLD

-326 IGARLG
+326 VGARLG
-332 TRLFLKDPSLI
+332 VRLFLKSPALI
-343 FRLLRWVSFTAAA
+343 FRLLRWVSFIAAV

-365 NIGLAVVF
+365 NIGVAVVL
-373 NILLTADLAILLP
+373 NIALTADLAILLP

-454 VITRDIEDVWRSST
+454 VIQRDIDDVWTSSA
-468 ARSQALLERR
+468 ARSQALLDRR
-478 EGRSK
+478 AGRSQ
-483 LLLVRD
+483 LLVVKD
-489 LNVGYDGLQ
+489 LQVGYDGLQ
-498 VLFDVNMDVA
+498 VLFDLNLEVA
-508 EGEVVAL
+508 EGEIVAL

-530 TGITE
+530 TGVTE

-568 GVFPGLTVR
+568 GVFPGLTVE
-577 ENLRSAGWLVRRDR
+577 ENLRSGGWLLRRDR
-591 RLMEERI
+591 DQLRRRI
-598 EEVLDVFP
+598 EDVLQVFP
-606 ILRDRLEEPAS
+606 ALADRLDEPAA

-632 LLARPQLLIIDELS
+632 LLSRPKLLIIDELS
-646 LGLAPVVVSK
+646 LGLAPVVVGK
-656 LAELVRQVAAGGTTV
+656 LAAQVREVAQDGTTV

-694 RVQFSGPAEELL
+694 RVRFSGPAEELRR
-706 ERPDLLRAVFL
+706 RPDLLRAVFL
-717 TESALHGDGAPAA
+717 SEGSSAPPVPSGGSGGPAA
-730 NNGAATNGAATNGAA
+730 E
-745 TNRSGTAVPGAGAAA
+745 AAA
-760 PNGVVAPN
+760 
-768 GASQPDGRGIERP
+768 E
-781 TVPAPTAPAAT
+781 TALELI
-792 ASDTPALQ
+792 D
-800 LVGITRRFGGINA
+800 VTRRFGGINA
-813 VDDVSLE
+813 VDHVSLT
-820 VTPGEIVGL
+820 VAPGEIVGL

-841 DLVSGFQPLDGGR
+841 DLISGFQPLDGGR
-854 ILLAGRDV
+854 VLVAGHD
-862 SHLSPAHRARIGLGR
+862 LSGRTPAHRARAGLGR
-877 TFQGGRLFSGLT
+877 TFQGGRLFPGLS
-889 VAETVAVSLDRS
+889 VAETVAVALDRS

-907 VNAALRLPAAYDS
+907 LNAALRLPAAHDS

-927 VRQLLELFGLMDYR
+927 VRALLELFGLMDLR
-941 DSFTAELS
+941 DSFTSELS
-949 TGTRRIVELACVVG
+949 TGTRRIVELACAVA
-963 HQPSVLLL
+963 HQPTVLLL

-1022 TGAVIAEGE
+1022 TGAVIAEG
-1031 PAAVLAD
+1031 PPDDVLVD
-1038 PRVIASYL
+1038 PRVVASYL
-1046 GDDQLAVARSG
+1046 GDDHLAVARSG
-1057 SRGGGSVG
+1057 
-1065 TGAGDEVPG
+1065 P
-1074 GT
+1074 

>member
-1 VSAPVDGTATA
+1 MNAPVDAGAPESVA
-12 APTGPRITGEDFRES
+12 APRITSDDFKES
-27 VRGIISPRRWA
+27 VKGIVSPRRWA
-38 RNVAHPL
+38 ATMAHPMR
-45 KAVGEVAGSGPV
+45 AVGEVAGSGPV
-57 FALLILFG
+57 FALLVLFG

-72 DRTGFGILLPNV
+72 DRTGFGILLPNI

-99 ALTLLGAFL
+99 ALTLLGEFL
-108 LQMPIAVWADRGNRV
+108 MQMPIAVWADRGNRV
-123 FITLLGAATW
+123 LITLLGAATW
-133 AAFSVMTGLS
+133 AAFSIMTGMA

-148 LIIARAGAG
+148 LIVARAGAG

-186 HRAANVLGQFL
+186 HRAANVLGQFA

-225 VVVGTRMKEP
+225 VILGTRMKEP
-235 IRGAQERLASGASAE
+235 IRGAQERLAAGASPE

-266 LLWKIEVLRRIWYAV
+266 LLWKIEALRRIWYAV

-301 VYELD
+301 VYHLN

-326 IGARLG
+326 VGARLG
-332 TRLFLKDPSLI
+332 TRLFLKDPALI
-343 FRLLRWVSFTAAA
+343 FRLLRWVSFTAAI

-365 NIGLAVVF
+365 TIWLAVVF

-442 LIGGLMISSGGS
+442 LVGGLMISSGGS
-454 VITRDIEDVWRSST
+454 VIGRDIDDVWKSSM
-468 ARSQALLERR
+468 ARSQALLDRR
-478 EGRSK
+478 EGRAK
-483 LLLVRD
+483 LLMVKD

-498 VLFDVNMDVA
+498 VLFDVNMEVA
-508 EGEVVAL
+508 EGEIVAL

-562 SVPGGA
+562 SMPGGA
-568 GVFPGLTVR
+568 GVFPGLTVN
-577 ENLRSAGWLVRRDR
+577 ENLRSAAWLIRRDR
-591 RLMEERI
+591 ALLDTRTEQ
-598 EEVLDVFP
+598 VLDVFP
-606 ILRDRLEEPAS
+606 ILRDRLEDRAS

-632 LLARPQLLIIDELS
+632 LLAQPKLLIIDELS
-646 LGLAPVVVSK
+646 LGLAPVVVGK
-656 LAELVRQVAAGGTTV
+656 LAELVRDVAASGTTV

-694 RVQFSGPAEELL
+694 RVQFSGPAQELL
-706 ERPDLLRAVFL
+706 QRPDLLRAVFL
-717 TESALHGDGAPAA
+717 TEGSVAQ
-730 NNGAATNGAATNGAA
+730 NGSDHD
-745 TNRSGTAVPGAGAAA
+745 RSGRDATRPG
-760 PNGVVAPN
+760 VAPVES
-768 GASQPDGRGIERP
+768 G
-781 TVPAPTAPAAT
+781 
-792 ASDTPALQ
+792 PALE
-800 LVGITRRFGGINA
+800 LIGLTRRFGGINA
-813 VDDVSLE
+813 VDGVNLS
-820 VTPGEIVGL
+820 VAPGEVVGL

-841 DLVSGFQPLDGGR
+841 DLISGFQPLDGGR
-854 ILLAGRDV
+854 ILLRGRDV
-862 SHLSPAHRARIGLGR
+862 SSMSPAQRSRAGLGR
-877 TFQGGRLFSGLT
+877 TFQGGRLFPGLS

-907 VNAALRLPAAYDS
+907 VNAALRMPAAHDS

-927 VRQLLELFGLMDYR
+927 VRQLLELFGLMEYR
-941 DSFTAELS
+941 DSFTSELS

-979 QKEVEQLGALL
+979 QKEVEQLGMLL

-999 AMLVIEH
+999 SMLVIEH
-1006 DMPLVAGL
+1006 DMTLVASL
-1014 ADRLVALE
+1014 ADRLIALE
-1022 TGAVIAEGE
+1022 TGAIIAEGD
-1031 PAAVLAD
+1031 PATVLSD
-1038 PRVIASYL
+1038 PRVVASYL
-1046 GDDQLAVARSG
+1046 GDDRLAVARSG
-1057 SRGGGSVG
+1057 S
-1065 TGAGDEVPG
+1065 A
-1074 GT
+1074 

>member
-1 VSAPVDGTATA
+1 MTDTATT
-12 APTGPRITGEDFRES
+12 PQPGITWQDLRES
-27 VRGIISPRRWA
+27 AKGIISPRRWA
-38 RNVAHPL
+38 VGLRHPANGL
-45 KAVGEVAGSGPV
+45 RELAGNGPV

-84 RDAFGMSNTGILTLV
+84 RDAFGMTNTGILTLIG
-99 ALTLLGAFL
+99 LTTLGALL
-108 LQMPIAVWADRGNRV
+108 LQLPIAVWADRGNRV
-123 FITLLGAATW
+123 LITLLGAAMW
-133 AAFSVMTGLS
+133 AVFSIFTGMS

-148 LIIARAGAG
+148 LIVARAGSG
-157 IGRAVVDPTHS
+157 IGRAVVDPTHA
-168 SLLSDWFPVD
+168 SLLSDYFPVD
-178 RRPAVFSF
+178 RRPGVFSF

-197 GPLLAGGI
+197 GPLLAGLL
-205 AYLTD
+205 AYAFT
-210 WRVPFLVFAVPTVVL
+210 WRMPFYVFAVPTVIL
-225 VVVGTRMKEP
+225 VILGTRMKEP
-235 IRGAQERLASGASAE
+235 VRGAQERRAMGASDE

-255 EPVPSF
+255 EPQASF

-266 LLWKIEVLRRIWYAV
+266 LLWKIDVLRRIWYAV

-301 VYELD
+301 VYHLD

-315 VVEPFQLIGLA
+315 VVEPFQLLGLA
-326 IGARLG
+326 VGARLG
-332 TRLFLKDPSLI
+332 TRLFLRDPALI
-343 FRLLRWVSFTAAA
+343 FRMLRWVAFIAAA
-356 LAAGFAYAP
+356 LAAGFALAP
-365 NIGLAVVF
+365 NIGLAVVC
-373 NILLTADLAILLP
+373 NILLTTDLAILLP

-442 LIGGLMISSGGS
+442 LVGGLMIASGGN
-454 VITRDIEDVWRSST
+454 VIARDIEDVWKSST
-468 ARSQALLERR
+468 ARSQALLDRR
-478 EGRSK
+478 QGRSK

-489 LNVGYDGLQ
+489 LNVAYGSLQ
-498 VLFDVNMDVA
+498 VLFDVNMEVA

-515 LGTNGAGKSTLLRAI
+515 LGTNGAGKSTLLRAVS
-530 TGITE
+530 GITE

-562 SVPGGA
+562 QVPGGA
-568 GVFPGLTVR
+568 GVFPSLTVR
-577 ENLRSAGWLVRRDR
+577 ENLRSAGWMIRRDKAT
-591 RLMEERI
+591 LHARI
-598 EEVLDVFP
+598 EDTLEVFP
-606 ILRDRLEEPAS
+606 VLRERLEEPAA

-632 LLARPQLLIIDELS
+632 LLSRPRLLIIDELS

-656 LAELVRQVAAGGTTV
+656 LAEMVRGVAAEGTTV

-680 ALGMAST
+680 ALTMATT

-694 RVQFSGPAEELL
+694 RVQFSGPAHELL

-717 TESALHGDGAPAA
+717 ADGTAPAEADHGADGTAAVA
-730 NNGAATNGAATNGAA
+730 NGTSTSNGSGPNGAAASNGAVEANGAAL
-745 TNRSGTAVPGAGAAA
+745 AAA
-760 PNGVVAPN
+760 PVASTDEE
-768 GASQPDGRGIERP
+768 AA
-781 TVPAPTAPAAT
+781 VPALELR
-792 ASDTPALQ
+792 D
-800 LVGITRRFGGINA
+800 ITRRFGGISA
-813 VDDVSLE
+813 VEAVSIA

-829 IGQNGAGKTTIL
+829 IGQNGAGKTTIF
-841 DLVSGFQPLDGGR
+841 DLVCGYQPLDGGR
-854 ILLAGRDV
+854 ILVGGRDV
-862 SHLSPAHRARIGLGR
+862 SAMSPGHRARLGLGR
-877 TFQGGRLFSGLT
+877 TFQGGRLFPGLT

-907 VNAALRLPAAYDS
+907 VNAALRLPVHYDS
-920 EVAVGRR
+920 EIRVGRR
-927 VRQLLELFGLMDYR
+927 VRQLLELFGLRDYA

-979 QKEVEQLGALL
+979 QREVEQLGVLL
-990 RRICDELGC
+990 RRIRDELGC
-999 AMLVIEH
+999 SMVVIEH
-1006 DMPLVAGL
+1006 DMPMISGL
-1014 ADRLVALE
+1014 SDRLVALE
-1022 TGAVIAEGE
+1022 TGVVISEGR
-1031 PAAVLAD
+1031 PADVLTD

-1046 GDDQLAVARSG
+1046 GDDPTAVARSG
-1057 SRGGGSVG
+1057 TS
-1065 TGAGDEVPG
+1065 P
-1074 GT
+1074 

>member
-1 VSAPVDGTATA
+1 MNGAGHHGVTE
-12 APTGPRITGEDFRES
+12 PRISAEDLRES
-27 VRGIISPRRWA
+27 VRGIVSPRRWSA
-38 RNVAHPL
+38 TLAHPIR
-45 KAVGEVAGSGPV
+45 AVGEVAGSGPV

-108 LQMPIAVWADRGNRV
+108 MQMPIAVWADRGNRV

-133 AAFSVMTGLS
+133 AAFSIMTGLS

-148 LIIARAGAG
+148 LIVARAGAG
-157 IGRAVVDPTHS
+157 IGRAVVDPTHA

-210 WRVPFLVFAVPTVVL
+210 WRVPFLVFAVPTVIL
-225 VVVGTRMKEP
+225 VVLGTRMKEP
-235 IRGAQERLASGASAE
+235 IRGAQERRASGASDE

-255 EPVPSF
+255 EPIPSF

-301 VYELD
+301 VYRLD

-315 VVEPFQLIGLA
+315 VVEPFQLLGLA
-326 IGARLG
+326 VGARLG
-332 TRLFLKDPSLI
+332 TRLFLKSPALI
-343 FRLLRWVSFTAAA
+343 FRLLRWVSFIAAA

-365 NIGLAVVF
+365 NIAVAVVF
-373 NILLTADLAILLP
+373 NVLLTADLAILLP

-442 LIGGLMISSGGS
+442 LVGGLMISSGGS
-454 VITRDIEDVWRSST
+454 VIQRDIEDVWKSST

-478 EGRSK
+478 AGRSK

-498 VLFDVNMDVA
+498 VLFDVNMEIA
-508 EGEVVAL
+508 EGEIVAL

-562 SVPGGA
+562 SMPGGA
-568 GVFPGLTVR
+568 GVFPGLSVR

-591 RLMEERI
+591 PVLDARTA
-598 EEVLDVFP
+598 EVLEVFP
-606 ILRDRLEEPAS
+606 VLAERLEEPAS
-617 NLSGGQQQMLALGMA
+617 NLSGGQQQMLALAMA
-632 LLARPQLLIIDELS
+632 LLSRPKLLIIDELS
-646 LGLAPVVVSK
+646 LGLAPVVVGK
-656 LAELVRQVAAGGTTV
+656 LAELVREVAAGGTTV

-680 ALGMAST
+680 ALGMAGT

-706 ERPDLLRAVFL
+706 NRPDLLRAVFL
-717 TESALHGDGAPAA
+717 AESVAAAGANDGASGG
-730 NNGAATNGAATNGAA
+730 NGTGPDT
-745 TNRSGTAVPGAGAAA
+745 RPEEPPIGAG
-760 PNGVVAPN
+760 
-768 GASQPDGRGIERP
+768 
-781 TVPAPTAPAAT
+781 
-792 ASDTPALQ
+792 PALE
-800 LVGITRRFGGINA
+800 LVAVTRRFGGINA
-813 VDDVSLE
+813 VDQVSLS
-820 VTPGEIVGL
+820 VAPGEIVGL

-841 DLVSGFQPLDGGR
+841 DLISGFQPLDGGR
-854 ILLAGRDV
+854 ILLNGHDL
-862 SHLSPAHRARIGLGR
+862 SHLSAAQRARHGLGR

-907 VNAALRLPAAYDS
+907 INAALRLPAAHDS

-990 RRICDELGC
+990 GRIRSELGC

-1022 TGAVIAEGE
+1022 TGAVIAEGA
-1031 PAAVLAD
+1031 PTDVLAD

-1046 GDDQLAVARSG
+1046 GDDHLAVARSG
-1057 SRGGGSVG
+1057 H
-1065 TGAGDEVPG
+1065 TN
-1074 GT
+1074 

>member
-1 VSAPVDGTATA
+1 MSVGADSAPPDVSAP
-12 APTGPRITGEDFRES
+12 RITSEDLTGS
-27 VRGIISPRRWA
+27 LKGIISPRRWA
-38 RNVAHPL
+38 RTVAHPL
-45 KAVGEVAGSGPV
+45 AAVSEVAGSGPV
-57 FALLILFG
+57 FALLVLFG

-108 LQMPIAVWADRGNRV
+108 MQMPIAVWADRGNRV
-123 FITLLGAATW
+123 FVTLLGAATW
-133 AAFSVMTGLS
+133 AAFSIMTGLS

-148 LIIARAGAG
+148 LIVARAGAG
-157 IGRAVVDPTHS
+157 IGRAVVDPTHA
-168 SLLSDWFPVD
+168 SLLSDWFAVD

-225 VVVGTRMKEP
+225 VIIGTRMDEP
-235 IRGAQERLASGASAE
+235 VRGAQERAAAGASQD
-250 VVETE
+250 VVDTE

-281 PFLAVSLIG
+281 PFLAVSIIG

-301 VYELD
+301 VYRLD

-315 VVEPFQLIGLA
+315 LVEPFQLFGLA
-326 IGARLG
+326 VGARLG
-332 TRLFLKDPSLI
+332 TRLFLKDPALI
-343 FRLLRWVSFTAAA
+343 FRLLRWVSFLAAA

-365 NIGLAVVF
+365 TLGLAVVF
-373 NILLTADLAILLP
+373 NILLTADLAMLLP

-442 LIGGLMISSGGS
+442 LVGGLMVSSGGS
-454 VITRDIEDVWRSST
+454 VIKRDIEDVWKSSA

-478 EGRSK
+478 EGRAK

-498 VLFDVNMDVA
+498 VLFDVNMEVG
-508 EGEVVAL
+508 EGEIVAL
-515 LGTNGAGKSTLLRAI
+515 LGTNGAGKSTLLRAV
-530 TGITE
+530 TGVTE

-549 HAPPNEIAALGVA
+549 HAPPNEIAALGIA

-568 GVFPGLTVR
+568 GVFPGLSVR
-577 ENLRSAGWLVRRDR
+577 ENLRSAGWLLRRDR
-591 RLMEERI
+591 TRLDER
-598 EEVLDVFP
+598 VDRTLGVFP
-606 ILRDRLEEPAS
+606 ILRERLDEPAS

-632 LLARPQLLIIDELS
+632 LLARPKLLIIDELS
-646 LGLAPVVVSK
+646 LGLAPVVVSQ
-656 LAELVRQVAAGGTTV
+656 LAELVKEVAAEGTTV

-680 ALGMAST
+680 ALGMAQT

-694 RVQFSGPAEELL
+694 QVRFSGPAEELL

-717 TESALHGDGAPAA
+717 TEASLGGQPDEAPPVAVGADR
-730 NNGAATNGAATNGAA
+730 GAEAPDEG
-745 TNRSGTAVPGAGAAA
+745 AVPA
-760 PNGVVAPN
+760 V
-768 GASQPDGRGIERP
+768 E
-781 TVPAPTAPAAT
+781 
-792 ASDTPALQ
+792 
-800 LVGITRRFGGINA
+800 LVEVTRRFGGINA
-813 VDDVSLE
+813 VDRVSLT
-820 VTPGEIVGL
+820 VAPGEIVGL

-841 DLVSGFQPLDGGR
+841 DLISGFQPLDGGR
-854 ILLAGRDV
+854 ILLAGHDV
-862 SHLSPAHRARIGLGR
+862 SSVSPAARARRGLGR

-889 VAETVAVSLDRS
+889 VAESVAVSLDRT

-907 VNAALRLPAAYDS
+907 ISAALRLPTSYDS
-920 EVAVGRR
+920 EVSVWRR
-927 VRQLLELFGLMDYR
+927 VRELLDLFGLTEYR
-941 DSFTAELS
+941 DSFASELS
-949 TGTRRIVELACVVG
+949 TGTRRIVELACAVG

-979 QKEVEQLGALL
+979 QREVEQLGALL
-990 RRICDELGC
+990 RRIRDELGC
-999 AMLVIEH
+999 AVLVIEH

-1022 TGAVIAEGE
+1022 TGAVIAAGT
-1031 PAAVLAD
+1031 PDAVLAD
-1038 PRVIASYL
+1038 PRVVASYL
-1046 GDDQLAVARSG
+1046 GDDHLAVARSG
-1057 SRGGGSVG
+1057 TPTG
-1065 TGAGDEVPG
+1065 TKTWTP
-1074 GT
+1074 

>member
-1 VSAPVDGTATA
+1 MTTPTAPPAGH
-12 APTGPRITGEDFRES
+12 GPRITPDDFTES
-27 VRGIISPRRWA
+27 LKGIISPRRWVRTA
-38 RNVAHPL
+38 AHPIA
-45 KAVGEVAGSGPV
+45 AVGEVAGSGPV

-108 LQMPIAVWADRGNRV
+108 MQMPIAVWADRGNRV

-133 AAFSVMTGLS
+133 AAFSIMTGLS

-148 LIIARAGAG
+148 LIVARAGAG

-210 WRVPFLVFAVPTVVL
+210 WRVPFLVFAVPTVLL
-225 VVVGTRMKEP
+225 VIAGTRMTEP
-235 IRGAQERLASGASAE
+235 IRGAQERAAAGASAD
-250 VVETE
+250 VIGTE

-261 AESWR
+261 SEAWR

-281 PFLAVSLIG
+281 PFLAVSIIG

-301 VYELD
+301 VYRLD

-315 VVEPFQLIGLA
+315 LVEPFQLVGLA
-326 IGARLG
+326 VGARLG
-332 TRLFLKDPSLI
+332 TRLFLKDPALI
-343 FRLLRWVSFTAAA
+343 FRLLRWVSFVAAG

-365 NIGLAVVF
+365 TIGVAVVF
-373 NILLTADLAILLP
+373 NVLLTADLAILLP

-442 LIGGLMISSGGS
+442 LVGGLMVSSGGA
-454 VITRDIEDVWRSST
+454 VIKRDIDDVWKSSA

-478 EGRSK
+478 QGRSK

-498 VLFDVNMDVA
+498 VLFDVNVEVA

-515 LGTNGAGKSTLLRAI
+515 LGTNGAGKSTLLRAVA
-530 TGITE
+530 GVTE

-591 RLMEERI
+591 SVFDQRVDEA
-598 EEVLDVFP
+598 LDVFP
-606 ILRDRLEEPAS
+606 VLRERLDDPAS
-617 NLSGGQQQMLALGMA
+617 NLSGGQQQMLSLAMA
-632 LLARPQLLIIDELS
+632 LLARPKLLIIDELS

-656 LAELVRQVAAGGTTV
+656 LAELVKEVASEGTTV
-671 LLVEQSVNV
+671 LLVEQSVNI
-680 ALGMAST
+680 ALGMADT

-694 RVQFSGPAEELL
+694 RVRFSGPAEELL
-706 ERPDLLRAVFL
+706 DRPDLLRAVFL
-717 TESALHGDGAPAA
+717 AGATTGTTQRVAVQRRVVHDEHPI
-730 NNGAATNGAATNGAA
+730 GAG
-745 TNRSGTAVPGAGAAA
+745 SDAVPLLELLE
-760 PNGVVAPN
+760 V
-768 GASQPDGRGIERP
+768 
-781 TVPAPTAPAAT
+781 
-792 ASDTPALQ
+792 
-800 LVGITRRFGGINA
+800 TRRFGGINA
-813 VDDVSLE
+813 VDRVSLT
-820 VTPGEIVGL
+820 VAAGEIVGL
-829 IGQNGAGKTTIL
+829 IGQNGAGKTTII
-841 DLVSGFQPLDGGR
+841 DLISGFQPLDAGR
-854 ILLAGRDV
+854 ILLSGEDISDRSAAARF
-862 SHLSPAHRARIGLGR
+862 RAGLGR
-877 TFQGGRLFSGLT
+877 TFQGGRLFPGLT

-907 VNAALRLPAAYDS
+907 LNAALRLPASYNS
-920 EVAVGRR
+920 EVAVWRR
-927 VRQLLELFGLMDYR
+927 VRQLLELFALMDYS
-941 DSFTAELS
+941 DSFTSELS

-963 HQPSVLLL
+963 HQPNLLLL

-990 RRICDELGC
+990 GRIRDELGC

-1022 TGAVIAEGE
+1022 TGSVIAEGE
-1031 PAAVLAD
+1031 PSVVLAD
-1038 PRVIASYL
+1038 RRVVASYL
-1046 GDDQLAVARSG
+1046 GEDHTAVARSG
-1057 SRGGGSVG
+1057 
-1065 TGAGDEVPG
+1065 AL
-1074 GT
+1074 

>member
-1 VSAPVDGTATA
+1 MNGAGHHGVTE
-12 APTGPRITGEDFRES
+12 PRISAEDLRES
-27 VRGIISPRRWA
+27 VRGIVSPRRWSA
-38 RNVAHPL
+38 TLAHPIR
-45 KAVGEVAGSGPV
+45 AVGEVAGSGPV

-108 LQMPIAVWADRGNRV
+108 MQMPIAVWADRGNRV

-133 AAFSVMTGLS
+133 AAFSIMTGLS

-148 LIIARAGAG
+148 LIVARAGAG
-157 IGRAVVDPTHS
+157 IGRAVVDPTHA

-210 WRVPFLVFAVPTVVL
+210 WRVPFLVFAVPTVIL
-225 VVVGTRMKEP
+225 VVLGTRMKEP
-235 IRGAQERLASGASAE
+235 IRGAQERRASGASDE

-255 EPVPSF
+255 EPIPSF

-301 VYELD
+301 VYRLD

-315 VVEPFQLIGLA
+315 VVEPFQLLGLA
-326 IGARLG
+326 VGARLG
-332 TRLFLKDPSLI
+332 TRLFLKSPALI
-343 FRLLRWVSFTAAA
+343 FRLLRWVSFIAAA

-365 NIGLAVVF
+365 NIAVAVVF
-373 NILLTADLAILLP
+373 NVLLTADLAILLP

-442 LIGGLMISSGGS
+442 LVGGLMISSGGS
-454 VITRDIEDVWRSST
+454 VIQRDIEDVWKSST

-478 EGRSK
+478 AGRSK

-498 VLFDVNMDVA
+498 VLFDVNMEIA
-508 EGEVVAL
+508 EGEIVAL

-562 SVPGGA
+562 SMPGGA
-568 GVFPGLTVR
+568 GVFPGLSVR

-591 RLMEERI
+591 PVLDARTA
-598 EEVLDVFP
+598 EVLEVFP
-606 ILRDRLEEPAS
+606 VLAERLEEPAS
-617 NLSGGQQQMLALGMA
+617 NLSGGQQQMLALAMA
-632 LLARPQLLIIDELS
+632 LLSRPKLLIIDELS
-646 LGLAPVVVSK
+646 LGLAPVVVGK
-656 LAELVRQVAAGGTTV
+656 LAELVREVAAGGTTV

-680 ALGMAST
+680 ALGMAGT

-706 ERPDLLRAVFL
+706 NRPDLLRAVFL
-717 TESALHGDGAPAA
+717 AESVAAAGANDGANGGNGTGPDTRPAEPPINA
-730 NNGAATNGAATNGAA
+730 
-745 TNRSGTAVPGAGAAA
+745 
-760 PNGVVAPN
+760 
-768 GASQPDGRGIERP
+768 D
-781 TVPAPTAPAAT
+781 
-792 ASDTPALQ
+792 PALE
-800 LVGITRRFGGINA
+800 LVAVTRRFGGINA
-813 VDDVSLE
+813 VDQVSLSIA
-820 VTPGEIVGL
+820 PGEIVGL

-841 DLVSGFQPLDGGR
+841 DLISGFQPLDGGR
-854 ILLAGRDV
+854 ILLNGHDL
-862 SHLSPAHRARIGLGR
+862 SHLSAAQRARHGLGR

-907 VNAALRLPAAYDS
+907 INAALRLPAAHDS

-941 DSFTAELS
+941 DSFTSELS

-990 RRICDELGC
+990 GRIRSELGC

-1014 ADRLVALE
+1014 ANRLVALE
-1022 TGAVIAEGE
+1022 TGAVIAEGT
-1031 PAAVLAD
+1031 PTDVLAD

-1046 GDDQLAVARSG
+1046 GDDHLAVARSG
-1057 SRGGGSVG
+1057 H
-1065 TGAGDEVPG
+1065 TN
-1074 GT
+1074 

>member
-1 VSAPVDGTATA
+1 M
-12 APTGPRITGEDFRES
+12 TGAEHHGVTEPRISAEDLRES
-27 VRGIISPRRWA
+27 VRGIVSPRRWSA
-38 RNVAHPL
+38 TLAHPIR
-45 KAVGEVAGSGPV
+45 AVGEVAGSGPV

-108 LQMPIAVWADRGNRV
+108 MQMPIAVWADRGNRV

-133 AAFSVMTGLS
+133 AAFSIMTGLS

-148 LIIARAGAG
+148 LIVARAGAG
-157 IGRAVVDPTHS
+157 IGRAVVDPTHA

-210 WRVPFLVFAVPTVVL
+210 WRVPFLVFAVPTVIL
-225 VVVGTRMKEP
+225 VVLGTRMKEP
-235 IRGAQERLASGASAE
+235 IRGAQERRASGASDE

-255 EPVPSF
+255 EPIPSF

-301 VYELD
+301 VYRLD

-315 VVEPFQLIGLA
+315 VVEPFQLLGLA
-326 IGARLG
+326 VGARLG
-332 TRLFLKDPSLI
+332 TRLFLKSPALI
-343 FRLLRWVSFTAAA
+343 FRLLRWVSFIAAA

-365 NIGLAVVF
+365 NIAVAVVF
-373 NILLTADLAILLP
+373 NVLLTADLAILLP

-442 LIGGLMISSGGS
+442 LVGGLMISSGGS
-454 VITRDIEDVWRSST
+454 VIQRDIEDVWKSST

-478 EGRSK
+478 AGRSK

-498 VLFDVNMDVA
+498 VLFDVNMEIA
-508 EGEVVAL
+508 EGEIVAL

-562 SVPGGA
+562 SMPGGA
-568 GVFPGLTVR
+568 GVFPGLSVR

-591 RLMEERI
+591 PVLDARTA
-598 EEVLDVFP
+598 EVLEVFP
-606 ILRDRLEEPAS
+606 VLAERLEEPAS
-617 NLSGGQQQMLALGMA
+617 NLSGGQQQMLALAMA
-632 LLARPQLLIIDELS
+632 LLSRPKLLIIDELS
-646 LGLAPVVVSK
+646 LGLAPVVVGK
-656 LAELVRQVAAGGTTV
+656 LAELVREVAAGGTTV

-680 ALGMAST
+680 ALGMAGT

-706 ERPDLLRAVFL
+706 NRPDLLRAVFL
-717 TESALHGDGAPAA
+717 AESVAAAGANDGASGG
-730 NNGAATNGAATNGAA
+730 NGTGPDT
-745 TNRSGTAVPGAGAAA
+745 RPEEPPIGAG
-760 PNGVVAPN
+760 
-768 GASQPDGRGIERP
+768 
-781 TVPAPTAPAAT
+781 
-792 ASDTPALQ
+792 PALE
-800 LVGITRRFGGINA
+800 LVAVTRRFGGINA
-813 VDDVSLE
+813 VDQVSLSIA
-820 VTPGEIVGL
+820 PGEIVGL

-841 DLVSGFQPLDGGR
+841 DLISGFQPLDGGR
-854 ILLAGRDV
+854 ILLNGHDL
-862 SHLSPAHRARIGLGR
+862 SHLSAAQRARHGLGR

-907 VNAALRLPAAYDS
+907 INAALRLPAAHDS

-990 RRICDELGC
+990 GRIRSELGC

-1022 TGAVIAEGE
+1022 TGAVIAEGA
-1031 PAAVLAD
+1031 PTDVLAD

-1046 GDDQLAVARSG
+1046 GDDHLAVARSG
-1057 SRGGGSVG
+1057 H
-1065 TGAGDEVPG
+1065 TN
-1074 GT
+1074 

>member
-1 VSAPVDGTATA
+1 MNGAGHHGVTE
-12 APTGPRITGEDFRES
+12 PRISAEDLRES
-27 VRGIISPRRWA
+27 VRGIVSPRRWA
-38 RNVAHPL
+38 ATLAHPIR
-45 KAVGEVAGSGPV
+45 AVGEVAGSGPV

-108 LQMPIAVWADRGNRV
+108 MQMPIAVWADRGNRV

-133 AAFSVMTGLS
+133 AAFSIMTGLS

-148 LIIARAGAG
+148 LIVARAGAG
-157 IGRAVVDPTHS
+157 IGRAVVDPTHA

-210 WRVPFLVFAVPTVVL
+210 WRVPFLVFAVPTVIL
-225 VVVGTRMKEP
+225 VVLGTRMKEP
-235 IRGAQERLASGASAE
+235 IRGAQERRASGASDE

-255 EPVPSF
+255 EPIPSF

-301 VYELD
+301 VYRLD

-315 VVEPFQLIGLA
+315 VVEPFQLLGLA
-326 IGARLG
+326 VGARLG
-332 TRLFLKDPSLI
+332 TRLFLKSPALI
-343 FRLLRWVSFTAAA
+343 FRLLRWVSFIAAA

-365 NIGLAVVF
+365 NIAVAVVF
-373 NILLTADLAILLP
+373 NVLLTADLAILLP

-442 LIGGLMISSGGS
+442 LVGGLMISSGGS
-454 VITRDIEDVWRSST
+454 VIQRDIEDVWKSST

-478 EGRSK
+478 AGRSK

-498 VLFDVNMDVA
+498 VLFDVNMEIA
-508 EGEVVAL
+508 EGEIVAL

-562 SVPGGA
+562 SMPGGA
-568 GVFPGLTVR
+568 GVFPGLSVR

-591 RLMEERI
+591 PELDARTA
-598 EEVLDVFP
+598 EVLEVFP
-606 ILRDRLEEPAS
+606 VLAERLEEPAS
-617 NLSGGQQQMLALGMA
+617 NLSGGQQQMLALAMA
-632 LLARPQLLIIDELS
+632 LLSRPKLLIIDELS
-646 LGLAPVVVSK
+646 LGLAPVVVGK
-656 LAELVRQVAAGGTTV
+656 LAELVREVAAGGTTV

-680 ALGMAST
+680 ALGMAGT

-706 ERPDLLRAVFL
+706 NRPDLLRAVFL
-717 TESALHGDGAPAA
+717 AESVAAAGANDGANGGNGTGPDTRPAEPPINA
-730 NNGAATNGAATNGAA
+730 
-745 TNRSGTAVPGAGAAA
+745 
-760 PNGVVAPN
+760 
-768 GASQPDGRGIERP
+768 D
-781 TVPAPTAPAAT
+781 
-792 ASDTPALQ
+792 PALE
-800 LVGITRRFGGINA
+800 LVAVTRRFGGINA
-813 VDDVSLE
+813 VDQVSLS
-820 VTPGEIVGL
+820 VAPGEIVGL

-841 DLVSGFQPLDGGR
+841 DLISGFQPLDGGR
-854 ILLAGRDV
+854 ILLNGHDL
-862 SHLSPAHRARIGLGR
+862 SHLSAAQRARHGLGR

-907 VNAALRLPAAYDS
+907 INAALRLPAAHDS

-941 DSFTAELS
+941 DSFTSELS

-990 RRICDELGC
+990 GRIRSELGC

-1022 TGAVIAEGE
+1022 TGAVIAEGA
-1031 PAAVLAD
+1031 PTDVLAD

-1046 GDDQLAVARSG
+1046 GDDHLAVARSG
-1057 SRGGGSVG
+1057 H
-1065 TGAGDEVPG
+1065 TN
-1074 GT
+1074 

>member
-1 VSAPVDGTATA
+1 M
-12 APTGPRITGEDFRES
+12 TGAEHHGVTEPRISAEDLRES
-27 VRGIISPRRWA
+27 VRGIVSPRRWA
-38 RNVAHPL
+38 ATLAHPIR
-45 KAVGEVAGSGPV
+45 AVGEVAGSGPV
-57 FALLILFG
+57 YALLILFG

-108 LQMPIAVWADRGNRV
+108 MQMPIAVWADRGNRV

-133 AAFSVMTGLS
+133 AAFSIMTGLS

-148 LIIARAGAG
+148 LIVARAGAG
-157 IGRAVVDPTHS
+157 IGRAVVDPTHA

-210 WRVPFLVFAVPTVVL
+210 WRVPFLVFAVPTVIL
-225 VVVGTRMKEP
+225 VVLGTRMKEP
-235 IRGAQERLASGASAE
+235 IRGAQERRASGASDE

-255 EPVPSF
+255 EPIPSF

-301 VYELD
+301 VYRLD

-315 VVEPFQLIGLA
+315 VVEPFQLLGLA
-326 IGARLG
+326 VGARLG
-332 TRLFLKDPSLI
+332 TRLFLKSPALI
-343 FRLLRWVSFTAAA
+343 FRLLRWVSFVAAA

-365 NIGLAVVF
+365 NIAVAVVF
-373 NILLTADLAILLP
+373 NVLLTADLAILLP

-442 LIGGLMISSGGS
+442 LVGGLMISSGGS
-454 VITRDIEDVWRSST
+454 VIQRDIEDVWKSST

-478 EGRSK
+478 AGRSK

-498 VLFDVNMDVA
+498 VLFDVNMEIA
-508 EGEVVAL
+508 EGEIVAL

-562 SVPGGA
+562 SMPGGA
-568 GVFPGLTVR
+568 GVFPGLSVR

-591 RLMEERI
+591 PELDARTA
-598 EEVLDVFP
+598 EVLEVFP
-606 ILRDRLEEPAS
+606 VLAERLEEPAS
-617 NLSGGQQQMLALGMA
+617 NLSGGQQQMLALAMA
-632 LLARPQLLIIDELS
+632 LLSRPKLLIIDELS
-646 LGLAPVVVSK
+646 LGLAPVVVGK
-656 LAELVRQVAAGGTTV
+656 LAELVREVAAGGTTV

-680 ALGMAST
+680 ALGMAGT

-706 ERPDLLRAVFL
+706 NRPDLLRAVFL
-717 TESALHGDGAPAA
+717 AESVAAAGANDGASGG
-730 NNGAATNGAATNGAA
+730 NGTGPDT
-745 TNRSGTAVPGAGAAA
+745 RPEEPPIGAG
-760 PNGVVAPN
+760 
-768 GASQPDGRGIERP
+768 
-781 TVPAPTAPAAT
+781 
-792 ASDTPALQ
+792 PALE
-800 LVGITRRFGGINA
+800 LVAVTRRFGGINA
-813 VDDVSLE
+813 VDQVSLSIA
-820 VTPGEIVGL
+820 PGEIVGL

-841 DLVSGFQPLDGGR
+841 DLISGFQPLDGGR
-854 ILLAGRDV
+854 ILLNGHDL
-862 SHLSPAHRARIGLGR
+862 SHLSAAQRARHGLGR

-907 VNAALRLPAAYDS
+907 INAALRLPAAHDS

-990 RRICDELGC
+990 GRIRSELGC

-1014 ADRLVALE
+1014 ANRLVALE
-1022 TGAVIAEGE
+1022 TGAVIAEGT
-1031 PAAVLAD
+1031 PTDVLAD

-1046 GDDQLAVARSG
+1046 GDDHLAVARSG
-1057 SRGGGSVG
+1057 H
-1065 TGAGDEVPG
+1065 TN
-1074 GT
+1074 

>member
-1 VSAPVDGTATA
+1 MNGAGHHGVTE
-12 APTGPRITGEDFRES
+12 PRISAEDLRES
-27 VRGIISPRRWA
+27 VRGIVSPRRWA
-38 RNVAHPL
+38 ATLAHPIR
-45 KAVGEVAGSGPV
+45 AVGEVAGSGPV

-99 ALTLLGAFL
+99 ALTMLGAFL
-108 LQMPIAVWADRGNRV
+108 MQMPIAVWADRGNRV

-133 AAFSVMTGLS
+133 AAFSIMTGLS

-148 LIIARAGAG
+148 LIVARAGAG
-157 IGRAVVDPTHS
+157 IGRAVVDPTHA

-210 WRVPFLVFAVPTVVL
+210 WRVPFLVFAVPTVIL
-225 VVVGTRMKEP
+225 VFLGTRMKEP
-235 IRGAQERLASGASAE
+235 IRGAQERRASGASDE

-255 EPVPSF
+255 EPIPSF

-301 VYELD
+301 VYRLD

-315 VVEPFQLIGLA
+315 VVEPFQLLGLA
-326 IGARLG
+326 VGARLG
-332 TRLFLKDPSLI
+332 TRLFLKSPALI
-343 FRLLRWVSFTAAA
+343 FRLLRWVSFVAAA

-365 NIGLAVVF
+365 NIAVAVVF
-373 NILLTADLAILLP
+373 NVLLTADLAILLP

-442 LIGGLMISSGGS
+442 LVGGLMISSGGS
-454 VITRDIEDVWRSST
+454 VIQRDIEDVWKSST

-478 EGRSK
+478 AGRSK

-498 VLFDVNMDVA
+498 VLFDVNMEIA
-508 EGEVVAL
+508 EGEIVAL

-562 SVPGGA
+562 SMPGGA
-568 GVFPGLTVR
+568 GVFPGLSVR

-591 RLMEERI
+591 PELDARTA
-598 EEVLDVFP
+598 EVLEVFP
-606 ILRDRLEEPAS
+606 VLAERLEEPAS
-617 NLSGGQQQMLALGMA
+617 NLSGGQQQMLALAMA
-632 LLARPQLLIIDELS
+632 LLSRPKLLIIDELS
-646 LGLAPVVVSK
+646 LGLAPVVVGK
-656 LAELVRQVAAGGTTV
+656 LAELVRDVAAGGTTV

-680 ALGMAST
+680 ALGMAGT

-706 ERPDLLRAVFL
+706 NRPDLLRAVFL
-717 TESALHGDGAPAA
+717 AESVAAAGANDGGTGNGTGPDARPAQ
-730 NNGAATNGAATNGAA
+730 
-745 TNRSGTAVPGAGAAA
+745 PPIGAGPAMEL
-760 PNGVVAPN
+760 VA
-768 GASQPDGRGIERP
+768 
-781 TVPAPTAPAAT
+781 V
-792 ASDTPALQ
+792 
-800 LVGITRRFGGINA
+800 TRRFGGINA
-813 VDDVSLE
+813 VDQVSLS
-820 VTPGEIVGL
+820 VAPGEIVGL

-841 DLVSGFQPLDGGR
+841 DLISGFQPLDGGR
-854 ILLAGRDV
+854 ILLNGHDL
-862 SHLSPAHRARIGLGR
+862 SHLSAAQRARHGLGR

-907 VNAALRLPAAYDS
+907 INAALRLPAAHDS
-920 EVAVGRR
+920 ELAIGRR

-990 RRICDELGC
+990 GRIRSELGC

-1022 TGAVIAEGE
+1022 TGAVIAEGA
-1031 PAAVLAD
+1031 PTDVLAD

-1046 GDDQLAVARSG
+1046 GDDHLAVARSG
-1057 SRGGGSVG
+1057 H
-1065 TGAGDEVPG
+1065 TN
-1074 GT
+1074 

>member
-1 VSAPVDGTATA
+1 MNGAGHHGVTE
-12 APTGPRITGEDFRES
+12 PRISAEDLRES
-27 VRGIISPRRWA
+27 VRGIVSPRRWSA
-38 RNVAHPL
+38 TLAHPIR
-45 KAVGEVAGSGPV
+45 AVGEVAGSGPV

-108 LQMPIAVWADRGNRV
+108 MQMPIAVWADRGNRV

-133 AAFSVMTGLS
+133 AAFSIMTGLS

-148 LIIARAGAG
+148 LIVARAGAG
-157 IGRAVVDPTHS
+157 IGRAVVDPTHA

-210 WRVPFLVFAVPTVVL
+210 WRVPFLVFAVPTVIL
-225 VVVGTRMKEP
+225 VVLGTRMKEP
-235 IRGAQERLASGASAE
+235 IRGAQERRASGASDE

-255 EPVPSF
+255 EPIPSF

-301 VYELD
+301 VYRLD

-315 VVEPFQLIGLA
+315 VVEPFQLLGLA
-326 IGARLG
+326 VGARLG
-332 TRLFLKDPSLI
+332 TRLFLKSPALI
-343 FRLLRWVSFTAAA
+343 FRLLRWVSFIAAA

-365 NIGLAVVF
+365 NIAVAVVF
-373 NILLTADLAILLP
+373 NVLLTADLAILLP

-442 LIGGLMISSGGS
+442 LVGGLMISSGGS
-454 VITRDIEDVWRSST
+454 VIQRDIEDVWKSST

-478 EGRSK
+478 AGRSK

-498 VLFDVNMDVA
+498 VLFDVNMEIA
-508 EGEVVAL
+508 EGEIVAL

-562 SVPGGA
+562 SMPGGA
-568 GVFPGLTVR
+568 GVFPGLSVR

-591 RLMEERI
+591 PVLDARTA
-598 EEVLDVFP
+598 EVLEVFP
-606 ILRDRLEEPAS
+606 VLAERLEEPAS
-617 NLSGGQQQMLALGMA
+617 NLSGGQQQMLALAMA
-632 LLARPQLLIIDELS
+632 LLSRPKLLIIDELS
-646 LGLAPVVVSK
+646 LGLAPVVVGK
-656 LAELVRQVAAGGTTV
+656 LAELVREVAAGGTTV

-680 ALGMAST
+680 ALGMAGT

-706 ERPDLLRAVFL
+706 NRPDLLRAVFL
-717 TESALHGDGAPAA
+717 AESVAAAGANDGANGGNGTGPDTRPAEPPINA
-730 NNGAATNGAATNGAA
+730 
-745 TNRSGTAVPGAGAAA
+745 
-760 PNGVVAPN
+760 
-768 GASQPDGRGIERP
+768 D
-781 TVPAPTAPAAT
+781 
-792 ASDTPALQ
+792 PALE
-800 LVGITRRFGGINA
+800 LVAVTRRFGGINA
-813 VDDVSLE
+813 VDQVSLS
-820 VTPGEIVGL
+820 VAPGEIVGL

-841 DLVSGFQPLDGGR
+841 DLISGFQPLDGGR
-854 ILLAGRDV
+854 ILLNGHDL
-862 SHLSPAHRARIGLGR
+862 SHLSAAQRARHGLGR

-907 VNAALRLPAAYDS
+907 INAALRLPAAHDS

-990 RRICDELGC
+990 GRIRSELGC

-1022 TGAVIAEGE
+1022 TGAVIAEGA
-1031 PAAVLAD
+1031 PTDVLAD

-1046 GDDQLAVARSG
+1046 GDDHLAVARSG
-1057 SRGGGSVG
+1057 H
-1065 TGAGDEVPG
+1065 TN
-1074 GT
+1074 

>member
-1 VSAPVDGTATA
+1 MTGAEHHGVTEPHISA
-12 APTGPRITGEDFRES
+12 EDLRES
-27 VRGIISPRRWA
+27 VRGIVSPRRWA
-38 RNVAHPL
+38 ATLAHPIR
-45 KAVGEVAGSGPV
+45 AVGEVAGSGPV
-57 FALLILFG
+57 YALLILFG

-108 LQMPIAVWADRGNRV
+108 MQMPIAVWADRGNRV

-133 AAFSVMTGLS
+133 AAFSIMTGLS

-148 LIIARAGAG
+148 LIVARAGAG
-157 IGRAVVDPTHS
+157 IGRAVVDPTHA

-210 WRVPFLVFAVPTVVL
+210 WRVPFLVFAVPTVIL
-225 VVVGTRMKEP
+225 VVLGTRMKEP
-235 IRGAQERLASGASAE
+235 IRGAQERRASGASDE

-255 EPVPSF
+255 EPIPSF

-301 VYELD
+301 VYRLD

-315 VVEPFQLIGLA
+315 VVEPFQLLGLA
-326 IGARLG
+326 VGARLG
-332 TRLFLKDPSLI
+332 TRLFLKSPALI
-343 FRLLRWVSFTAAA
+343 FRLLRWVSFIAAA

-365 NIGLAVVF
+365 NIAVAVVF
-373 NILLTADLAILLP
+373 NVLLTADLAILLP

-442 LIGGLMISSGGS
+442 LVGGLMISSGGS
-454 VITRDIEDVWRSST
+454 VIQRDIEDVWKSST

-478 EGRSK
+478 AGRSK

-498 VLFDVNMDVA
+498 VLFDVNMEIA
-508 EGEVVAL
+508 EGEIVAL

-562 SVPGGA
+562 SMPGGA
-568 GVFPGLTVR
+568 GVFPGLSVR

-591 RLMEERI
+591 PELDARTA
-598 EEVLDVFP
+598 EVLEVFP
-606 ILRDRLEEPAS
+606 VLAERLEEPAS
-617 NLSGGQQQMLALGMA
+617 NLSGGQQQMLALAMA
-632 LLARPQLLIIDELS
+632 LLSRPKLLIIDELS
-646 LGLAPVVVSK
+646 LGLAPVVVGK
-656 LAELVRQVAAGGTTV
+656 LAELVREVAAGGTTV

-680 ALGMAST
+680 ALGMAGT

-706 ERPDLLRAVFL
+706 NRPDLLRAVFL
-717 TESALHGDGAPAA
+717 AESVAAAGANDGANGGNGTGPDTRPAEPPINA
-730 NNGAATNGAATNGAA
+730 
-745 TNRSGTAVPGAGAAA
+745 
-760 PNGVVAPN
+760 
-768 GASQPDGRGIERP
+768 D
-781 TVPAPTAPAAT
+781 
-792 ASDTPALQ
+792 PALE
-800 LVGITRRFGGINA
+800 LVAVTRRFGGINA
-813 VDDVSLE
+813 VDQVSLS
-820 VTPGEIVGL
+820 VAPGEIVGL

-841 DLVSGFQPLDGGR
+841 DLISGFQPLDGGR
-854 ILLAGRDV
+854 ILLNGHDL
-862 SHLSPAHRARIGLGR
+862 SHLSAAQRARHGLGR

-907 VNAALRLPAAYDS
+907 INAALRLPAAHDS

-990 RRICDELGC
+990 GRIRSELGC

-1014 ADRLVALE
+1014 ANRLVALE
-1022 TGAVIAEGE
+1022 TGAVIAEGT
-1031 PAAVLAD
+1031 PTDVLAD

-1046 GDDQLAVARSG
+1046 GDDHLAVARSG
-1057 SRGGGSVG
+1057 H
-1065 TGAGDEVPG
+1065 TN
-1074 GT
+1074 

>member
-1 VSAPVDGTATA
+1 MNGAGHHGVTE
-12 APTGPRITGEDFRES
+12 PRISAEDLRES
-27 VRGIISPRRWA
+27 VRGIVSPRRWA
-38 RNVAHPL
+38 ATLAHPIR
-45 KAVGEVAGSGPV
+45 AVGEVAGSGPV

-99 ALTLLGAFL
+99 ALTMLGAFL
-108 LQMPIAVWADRGNRV
+108 MQMPIAVWADRGNRV

-133 AAFSVMTGLS
+133 AAFSIMTGLS

-148 LIIARAGAG
+148 LIVARAGAG
-157 IGRAVVDPTHS
+157 IGRAVVDPTHA

-210 WRVPFLVFAVPTVVL
+210 WRVPFLVFAVPTVIL
-225 VVVGTRMKEP
+225 VFLGTRMKEP
-235 IRGAQERLASGASAE
+235 IRGAQERRASGASDE

-255 EPVPSF
+255 EPIPSF

-301 VYELD
+301 VYRLD

-315 VVEPFQLIGLA
+315 VVEPFQLLGLA
-326 IGARLG
+326 VGARLG
-332 TRLFLKDPSLI
+332 TRLFLKSPALI
-343 FRLLRWVSFTAAA
+343 FRLLRWVSFVAAA

-365 NIGLAVVF
+365 NIAVAVVF
-373 NILLTADLAILLP
+373 NVLLTADLAILLP

-442 LIGGLMISSGGS
+442 LVGGLMISSGGS
-454 VITRDIEDVWRSST
+454 VIQRDIEDVWKSST

-478 EGRSK
+478 AGRSK

-498 VLFDVNMDVA
+498 VLFDVNMEIA
-508 EGEVVAL
+508 EGEIVAL

-562 SVPGGA
+562 SMPGGA
-568 GVFPGLTVR
+568 GVFPGLSVR

-591 RLMEERI
+591 PELDARTA
-598 EEVLDVFP
+598 EVLEVFP
-606 ILRDRLEEPAS
+606 VLAERLEEPAS
-617 NLSGGQQQMLALGMA
+617 NLSGGQQQMLALAMA
-632 LLARPQLLIIDELS
+632 LLSRPKLLIIDELS
-646 LGLAPVVVSK
+646 LGLAPVVVGK
-656 LAELVRQVAAGGTTV
+656 LAELVRDVAAGGTTV

-680 ALGMAST
+680 ALGMAGT

-706 ERPDLLRAVFL
+706 NRPDLLRAVFL
-717 TESALHGDGAPAA
+717 AESVAAAGANDGGTGNGTGPDARPAQ
-730 NNGAATNGAATNGAA
+730 
-745 TNRSGTAVPGAGAAA
+745 PPIGAGPAMEL
-760 PNGVVAPN
+760 VA
-768 GASQPDGRGIERP
+768 
-781 TVPAPTAPAAT
+781 V
-792 ASDTPALQ
+792 
-800 LVGITRRFGGINA
+800 TRRFGGINA
-813 VDDVSLE
+813 VDQVSLS
-820 VTPGEIVGL
+820 VAPGEIVGL

-841 DLVSGFQPLDGGR
+841 DLISGFQPLDGGR
-854 ILLAGRDV
+854 ILLNGHDL
-862 SHLSPAHRARIGLGR
+862 SHLSAAQRARHGLGR

-907 VNAALRLPAAYDS
+907 INAALRLPAAHDS
-920 EVAVGRR
+920 ELAIGRR

-990 RRICDELGC
+990 GRIRSELGC

-1022 TGAVIAEGE
+1022 TGAVIAEGT
-1031 PAAVLAD
+1031 PSDVLAD

-1046 GDDQLAVARSG
+1046 GDDHLAVARSG
-1057 SRGGGSVG
+1057 H
-1065 TGAGDEVPG
+1065 TN
-1074 GT
+1074 

>member
-1 VSAPVDGTATA
+1 MNGAGHHGVTE
-12 APTGPRITGEDFRES
+12 PRISAEDLRES
-27 VRGIISPRRWA
+27 VRGIVSPRRWSA
-38 RNVAHPL
+38 TLAHPIR
-45 KAVGEVAGSGPV
+45 AVGEVAGSGPV
-57 FALLILFG
+57 YALLILFG

-108 LQMPIAVWADRGNRV
+108 MQMPIAVWADRGNRV

-133 AAFSVMTGLS
+133 AAFSIMTGLS

-148 LIIARAGAG
+148 LIVARAGAG
-157 IGRAVVDPTHS
+157 IGRAVVDPTHA

-210 WRVPFLVFAVPTVVL
+210 WRVPFLVFAVPTVIL
-225 VVVGTRMKEP
+225 VVLGTRMKEP
-235 IRGAQERLASGASAE
+235 IRGAQERRASGASDE

-255 EPVPSF
+255 EPIPSF

-301 VYELD
+301 VYRLD

-315 VVEPFQLIGLA
+315 VVEPFQLLGLA
-326 IGARLG
+326 VGARLG
-332 TRLFLKDPSLI
+332 TRLFLKSPALI
-343 FRLLRWVSFTAAA
+343 FRLLRWVSFIAAA

-365 NIGLAVVF
+365 NIAVAVVF
-373 NILLTADLAILLP
+373 NVLLTADLAILLP

-442 LIGGLMISSGGS
+442 LVGGLMISSGGS
-454 VITRDIEDVWRSST
+454 VIQRDIEDVWKSST

-478 EGRSK
+478 AGRSK

-498 VLFDVNMDVA
+498 VLFDVNMEIA
-508 EGEVVAL
+508 EGEIVAL

-562 SVPGGA
+562 SMPGGA
-568 GVFPGLTVR
+568 GVFPGLSVR

-591 RLMEERI
+591 PVLDARTA
-598 EEVLDVFP
+598 EVLEVFP
-606 ILRDRLEEPAS
+606 VLAERLEEPAS
-617 NLSGGQQQMLALGMA
+617 NLSGGQQQMLALAMA
-632 LLARPQLLIIDELS
+632 LLSRPKLLIIDELS
-646 LGLAPVVVSK
+646 LGLAPVVVGK
-656 LAELVRQVAAGGTTV
+656 LAELVREVAAGGTTV

-680 ALGMAST
+680 ALGMAGT

-706 ERPDLLRAVFL
+706 NRPDLLRAVFL
-717 TESALHGDGAPAA
+717 AESVAAAGANDGASGG
-730 NNGAATNGAATNGAA
+730 NGTGPDT
-745 TNRSGTAVPGAGAAA
+745 RPEEPPIGAG
-760 PNGVVAPN
+760 
-768 GASQPDGRGIERP
+768 
-781 TVPAPTAPAAT
+781 
-792 ASDTPALQ
+792 PALE
-800 LVGITRRFGGINA
+800 LVAVTRRFGGINA
-813 VDDVSLE
+813 VDQVSLS
-820 VTPGEIVGL
+820 VAPGEIVGL

-841 DLVSGFQPLDGGR
+841 DLISGFQPLDGGR
-854 ILLAGRDV
+854 ILLNGHDL
-862 SHLSPAHRARIGLGR
+862 SHLSAAQRARHGLGR

-907 VNAALRLPAAYDS
+907 INAALRLPAAHDS

-990 RRICDELGC
+990 GRIRSELGC

-1022 TGAVIAEGE
+1022 TGAVIAEGA
-1031 PAAVLAD
+1031 PTDVLAD

-1046 GDDQLAVARSG
+1046 GDDHLAVARSG
-1057 SRGGGSVG
+1057 H
-1065 TGAGDEVPG
+1065 TN
-1074 GT
+1074 

>member
-1 VSAPVDGTATA
+1 MTSVGHHAATE
-12 APTGPRITGEDFRES
+12 PHITTEDLRES
-27 VRGIISPRRWA
+27 VKGIVSPRRWA
-38 RNVAHPL
+38 ATLAHPRRAL
-45 KAVGEVAGSGPV
+45 GEVAGSGPV

-108 LQMPIAVWADRGNRV
+108 MQMPIAVWADRGNRV
-123 FITLLGAATW
+123 FITLLGAVTW
-133 AAFSVMTGLS
+133 AAFSIMTGLS

-148 LIIARAGAG
+148 LIVARAGAG
-157 IGRAVVDPTHS
+157 IGRAVVDPTHA

-210 WRVPFLVFAVPTVVL
+210 WRVPFLVFAVPTVIL
-225 VVVGTRMKEP
+225 VVLGTRMKEP
-235 IRGAQERLASGASAE
+235 IRGAQERRASGASDE

-255 EPVPSF
+255 EPIPSF

-301 VYELD
+301 VYRLD

-315 VVEPFQLIGLA
+315 VVEPFQLLGLA
-326 IGARLG
+326 VGARLG
-332 TRLFLKDPSLI
+332 TRLFLKSPALI
-343 FRLLRWVSFTAAA
+343 FRLLRWVSFVAAA

-365 NIGLAVVF
+365 NIAVAVVF
-373 NILLTADLAILLP
+373 NVLLTADLAILLP

-442 LIGGLMISSGGS
+442 LVGGLMISSGGS
-454 VITRDIEDVWRSST
+454 VIQRDIEDVWKSST

-478 EGRSK
+478 AGRSK

-498 VLFDVNMDVA
+498 VLFDVNMEIA
-508 EGEVVAL
+508 EGEIVAL

-562 SVPGGA
+562 SMPGGA
-568 GVFPGLTVR
+568 GVFPGLSVR

-591 RLMEERI
+591 PELDARTA
-598 EEVLDVFP
+598 EVLEVFP
-606 ILRDRLEEPAS
+606 VLAERLEEPAS
-617 NLSGGQQQMLALGMA
+617 NLSGGQQQMLALAMA
-632 LLARPQLLIIDELS
+632 LLSRPKLLIIDELS
-646 LGLAPVVVSK
+646 LGLAPVVVGK
-656 LAELVRQVAAGGTTV
+656 LAELVREVAAGGTTV

-680 ALGMAST
+680 ALGMAGT

-706 ERPDLLRAVFL
+706 NRPDLLRAVFL
-717 TESALHGDGAPAA
+717 AESVAAAGANDGANGGNGTGPDTRPAEPPINA
-730 NNGAATNGAATNGAA
+730 
-745 TNRSGTAVPGAGAAA
+745 
-760 PNGVVAPN
+760 
-768 GASQPDGRGIERP
+768 D
-781 TVPAPTAPAAT
+781 
-792 ASDTPALQ
+792 PALE
-800 LVGITRRFGGINA
+800 LVAVTRRFGGINA
-813 VDDVSLE
+813 VDQVSLS
-820 VTPGEIVGL
+820 VAPGEIVGL

-841 DLVSGFQPLDGGR
+841 DLISGFQPLDGGR
-854 ILLAGRDV
+854 ILLNGYDL
-862 SHLSPAHRARIGLGR
+862 SHLSAAHRARHGLGR
-877 TFQGGRLFSGLT
+877 TFQGGRLFPGLT

-901 VAVKDP
+901 VSVKDP
-907 VNAALRLPAAYDS
+907 INAALRLPAAHDS

-941 DSFTAELS
+941 DSFTSELS

-990 RRICDELGC
+990 GRIRSELGC

-1022 TGAVIAEGE
+1022 TGAVIAEGA
-1031 PAAVLAD
+1031 PTDVLAD

-1046 GDDQLAVARSG
+1046 GDDHLAVARSG
-1057 SRGGGSVG
+1057 H
-1065 TGAGDEVPG
+1065 TN
-1074 GT
+1074 

>member
-1 VSAPVDGTATA
+1 MTSVGHHAATE
-12 APTGPRITGEDFRES
+12 PHITTEDLRES
-27 VRGIISPRRWA
+27 VKGIVSPRRWA
-38 RNVAHPL
+38 ATLAHPRRAL
-45 KAVGEVAGSGPV
+45 GEVAGSGPV

-108 LQMPIAVWADRGNRV
+108 MQMPIAVWADRGNRV

-133 AAFSVMTGLS
+133 AAFSIMTGLS

-148 LIIARAGAG
+148 LIVARAGAG
-157 IGRAVVDPTHS
+157 IGRAVVDPTHA

-210 WRVPFLVFAVPTVVL
+210 WRVPFLVFAVPTVIL
-225 VVVGTRMKEP
+225 VVLGTRMKEP
-235 IRGAQERLASGASAE
+235 IRGAQERRASGASDE

-255 EPVPSF
+255 EPIPSF

-301 VYELD
+301 VYRLD

-315 VVEPFQLIGLA
+315 VVEPFQLLGLA
-326 IGARLG
+326 VGARLG
-332 TRLFLKDPSLI
+332 TRLFLKSPALI
-343 FRLLRWVSFTAAA
+343 FRLLRWVSFVAAA

-365 NIGLAVVF
+365 NIAVAVVF
-373 NILLTADLAILLP
+373 NVLLTADLAILLP

-442 LIGGLMISSGGS
+442 LVGGLMISSGGS
-454 VITRDIEDVWRSST
+454 VIQRDIEDVWKSST

-478 EGRSK
+478 AGRSK

-498 VLFDVNMDVA
+498 VLFDVNMEIA
-508 EGEVVAL
+508 EGEIVAL

-562 SVPGGA
+562 SMPGGA
-568 GVFPGLTVR
+568 GVFPGLSVR

-591 RLMEERI
+591 PELDARTA
-598 EEVLDVFP
+598 EVLEVFP
-606 ILRDRLEEPAS
+606 VLAERLEEPAS
-617 NLSGGQQQMLALGMA
+617 NLSGGQQQMLALAMA
-632 LLARPQLLIIDELS
+632 LLSRPKLLIIDELS
-646 LGLAPVVVSK
+646 LGLAPVVVGK
-656 LAELVRQVAAGGTTV
+656 LAELVRDVAAGGTTV

-680 ALGMAST
+680 ALGMAGT

-706 ERPDLLRAVFL
+706 NRPDLLRAVFL
-717 TESALHGDGAPAA
+717 AESVAAAGANDGANGGNGTGPDTRPAGPPI
-730 NNGAATNGAATNGAA
+730 N
-745 TNRSGTAVPGAGAAA
+745 AG
-760 PNGVVAPN
+760 
-768 GASQPDGRGIERP
+768 
-781 TVPAPTAPAAT
+781 
-792 ASDTPALQ
+792 PALE
-800 LVGITRRFGGINA
+800 LVAVTRRFGGINA
-813 VDDVSLE
+813 VDQVSLS
-820 VTPGEIVGL
+820 VAPGEIVGL

-841 DLVSGFQPLDGGR
+841 DLISGFQPLDGGR
-854 ILLAGRDV
+854 ILLNGHDL
-862 SHLSPAHRARIGLGR
+862 SHLSAAHRARHGLGR
-877 TFQGGRLFSGLT
+877 TFQGGRLFPGLT

-907 VNAALRLPAAYDS
+907 INAALRLPAAHDS

-990 RRICDELGC
+990 GRIRSELGC

-1022 TGAVIAEGE
+1022 TGAVIAEGA
-1031 PAAVLAD
+1031 PTDVLAD

-1046 GDDQLAVARSG
+1046 GDDHLAVARSG
-1057 SRGGGSVG
+1057 H
-1065 TGAGDEVPG
+1065 TN
-1074 GT
+1074 

>member
-1 VSAPVDGTATA
+1 MNGAGHHGVTE
-12 APTGPRITGEDFRES
+12 PRISAEDLRES
-27 VRGIISPRRWA
+27 VRGIVSPRRWA
-38 RNVAHPL
+38 ATLAHPIR
-45 KAVGEVAGSGPV
+45 AVGEVAGSGPV

-99 ALTLLGAFL
+99 ALTMLGAFL
-108 LQMPIAVWADRGNRV
+108 MQMPIAVWADRGNRV

-133 AAFSVMTGLS
+133 AAFSIMTGLS

-148 LIIARAGAG
+148 LIVARAGAG
-157 IGRAVVDPTHS
+157 IGRAVVDPTHA

-210 WRVPFLVFAVPTVVL
+210 WRVPFLVFAVPTVIL
-225 VVVGTRMKEP
+225 VVLGTRMKEP
-235 IRGAQERLASGASAE
+235 IRGAQERRASGASDE

-255 EPVPSF
+255 EPIPSF

-301 VYELD
+301 VYRLD
-306 ELQRGYLAA
+306 ELQRGHLAA
-315 VVEPFQLIGLA
+315 VVEPFQLLGLA
-326 IGARLG
+326 VGARLG
-332 TRLFLKDPSLI
+332 TRLFLKSPALI
-343 FRLLRWVSFTAAA
+343 FRLLRWVSFVAAA

-365 NIGLAVVF
+365 NIAVAVVF
-373 NILLTADLAILLP
+373 NVLLTADLAILLP

-442 LIGGLMISSGGS
+442 LVGGLMISSGGS
-454 VITRDIEDVWRSST
+454 VIQRDIEDVWKSST

-478 EGRSK
+478 AGRSK

-498 VLFDVNMDVA
+498 VLFDVNMEIA
-508 EGEVVAL
+508 EGEIVAL

-562 SVPGGA
+562 SMPGGA
-568 GVFPGLTVR
+568 GVFPGLSVR

-591 RLMEERI
+591 PELDARTA
-598 EEVLDVFP
+598 EVLEVFP
-606 ILRDRLEEPAS
+606 VLAERLEEPAS
-617 NLSGGQQQMLALGMA
+617 NLSGGQQQMLALAMA
-632 LLARPQLLIIDELS
+632 LLSRPKLLIIDELS
-646 LGLAPVVVSK
+646 LGLAPVVVGK
-656 LAELVRQVAAGGTTV
+656 LAELVRDVAAGGTTV

-680 ALGMAST
+680 ALGMAGT

-706 ERPDLLRAVFL
+706 NRPDLLRAVFL
-717 TESALHGDGAPAA
+717 AESVAAAGANDGGTGNGTGSDARPAP
-730 NNGAATNGAATNGAA
+730 
-745 TNRSGTAVPGAGAAA
+745 PPIGAG
-760 PNGVVAPN
+760 
-768 GASQPDGRGIERP
+768 
-781 TVPAPTAPAAT
+781 
-792 ASDTPALQ
+792 PALE
-800 LVGITRRFGGINA
+800 LVAVTRRFGGINA
-813 VDDVSLE
+813 VDQVSLS
-820 VTPGEIVGL
+820 VAPGEIVGL

-841 DLVSGFQPLDGGR
+841 DLISGFQPLDGGR
-854 ILLAGRDV
+854 ILLNGHDL
-862 SHLSPAHRARIGLGR
+862 SHLSAAQRARHGLGR

-907 VNAALRLPAAYDS
+907 INAALRLPAAHDS
-920 EVAVGRR
+920 ELAIGRR

-990 RRICDELGC
+990 GRIRSELGC

-1022 TGAVIAEGE
+1022 TGAVIAEGT
-1031 PAAVLAD
+1031 PTDVLAD

-1046 GDDQLAVARSG
+1046 GDDHLAVARSG
-1057 SRGGGSVG
+1057 H
-1065 TGAGDEVPG
+1065 TN
-1074 GT
+1074 